1 MGDYIRT
8 FRWREGDSV
17 RKKKI
22 YAGNSQSVFLVAL
35 TGLVFLLLISGC
47 GSKTT
52 ETIPALEEPA
62 ASNNSYRQ
70 VTYGDIGTTN
80 VLLGTAVP
88 KEYGQAYEA
97 NVTVTKV
104 LVEPGDVVEKGDVL
118 AYADVDEARAS
129 LKAKQQELSHENTIY
144 ELNQKINQ
152 LQQDKLANQ
161 QKQQEAAAED
171 NSLEAATEDNT
182 QEAAAED
189 SSQEAALEN
198 GFQKNETENI
208 TSQIAVLR
216 ENGRY
221 DTKLHEYR
229 VQKLN
234 GEIAALDDLIADG
247 TLKANHSGEVVYT
260 KNLTVS
266 RNAGAGENVAIV
278 ADTED
283 LEIKLKDVTVQNYKY
298 KDVPEKYMLVAGE
311 SVPVTEREYSTEE
324 LVLAK
329 INSNYPNVVIGRPEG
344 VELKAG
350 ELYPIYY
357 EEKKAEHVLLVGT
370 DSLYQEDGETYVYVG
385 TGDDTR
391 EKRKVTVGAADDHNT
406 QIVDGLAEGEAVY
419 YETTERMPSD
429 YTEYTVERSDFQV
442 ENHGLKFGRAD
453 KNASSYLAAKEG
465 EIIKIA
471 VEKDAEVKKGDLL
484 YIIDT
489 GEGKAALTE
498 AANAIETENTTY
510 QKQQA
515 DYDAQL
521 AELQYATD
529 SASDYDRQIIT
540 LQKGIA
546 ESDHNNTLQQLQSAY
561 DTLSRG
567 NDGTGKLSIYADAD
581 GQVSK
586 ITAGEGDTVEAG
598 DEILKMRGEVSD
610 LLLVQMVSS
619 KSVTVYTDDI
629 PEVGEPV
636 SITSGNMTYTG
647 TCVGFAAGSNNL
659 DEGCLYTDEN
669 GAHYTF
675 RTTSGY
681 DAPAFYVRMD
691 DEIVDDM
698 GNGGSVDFPY
708 ISMEDVVVLPAG
720 MIYEEKDAMHPDKVS
735 YFVWK
740 VEEDHLV
747 KQYVLLDDTLTG
759 NGKVVLS
766 GIESGDVLARE

>member
-1 MGDYIRT
+1 M
-8 FRWREGDSV
+8 
-17 RKKKI
+17 RKKKS
-22 YAGNSQSVFLVAL
+22 YAGNAQSVIPVVL
-35 TGLVFLLLISGC
+35 TGLFFVMLIGGC
-47 GSKTT
+47 GSKKT
-52 ETIPALEEPA
+52 ETIPDLEEPA
-62 ASNNSYRQ
+62 ASNASYQQ
-70 VTYGDIGTTN
+70 VTYGNIGTTN

-97 NVTVTKV
+97 NVTVTKI
-104 LVEPGDVVEKGDVL
+104 LVEPGDTVEKGDVL
-118 AYADVDEARAS
+118 AYADVDEASAS
-129 LKAKQQELSHENTIY
+129 RKAKQQELSHENTVY

-161 QKQQEAAAED
+161 QKQQDTAENNIQDAAENNIQEED
-171 NSLEAATEDNT
+171 DMQESATENNT
-182 QEAAAED
+182 QETEAEAED
-189 SSQEAALEN
+189 
-198 GFQKNETENI
+198 I
-208 TSQIAVLR
+208 TSQIAVLQ
-216 ENGRY
+216 ENSRY

-234 GEIAALDDLIADG
+234 EEIAALDALIADG

-260 KNLTVS
+260 KSLTVN
-266 RNAGAGENVAIV
+266 RKAGAGENVAIV

-283 LEIKLKDVTVQNYKY
+283 LAIELKDVTVQNYKY
-298 KDVPEKYMLVAGE
+298 KDVSEKYMLQSGE
-311 SVPVTEREYSTEE
+311 RVPVTEREYSTDE

-329 INSNYPNVVIGRPEG
+329 INNNYPNVLIEKPEG

-350 ELYPIYY
+350 ELYPIYF
-357 EEKKAEHVLLVGT
+357 EEKKAEHVLLVGN
-370 DSLYQEDGETYVYVG
+370 DSLYQEDGETYVYVKA
-385 TGDDTR
+385 GDDTR
-391 EKRKVTVGAADDHNT
+391 EKRKVTAGAADDHNT
-406 QIVDGLAEGEAVY
+406 QITDGLAEGEAVY

-442 ENHGLKFGRAD
+442 ENHGLKLSRAD
-453 KNASSYLAAKEG
+453 KNARVYLAAKEG
-465 EIIKIA
+465 EIVKIA

-489 GEGKAALTE
+489 GEGKAAITE

-510 QKQQA
+510 QKQQT

-521 AELQYATD
+521 IELQNATD
-529 SASDYDRQIIT
+529 SVSDYDRQMIT
-540 LQKGIA
+540 LQKEVA
-546 ESDHNNTLQQLQSAY
+546 EADHSYTLQQLQAAY

-567 NDGTGKLSIYADAD
+567 NDGTGKLSVYADED

-586 ITAGEGDTVEAG
+586 ITAWEGDTVEAG
-598 DEILKMRGEVSD
+598 EEILKMKGETSD

-629 PEVGEPV
+629 AEVGEPV
-636 SITSGNMTYTG
+636 SITSGDTTYTG

-659 DEGCLYTDEN
+659 DEGCIYTDED
-669 GAHYTF
+669 GVHYTF
-675 RTTSGY
+675 QTTSGY

-691 DEIVDDM
+691 DEITDDM
-698 GNGGSVDFPY
+698 GKGGSVDFPY

-720 MIYEEKDAMHPDKVS
+720 MIYEEKDAMNPKKVS

-740 VEEDHLV
+740 VEEGHLV

-759 NGKVVLS
+759 NGKVVLT
-766 GIESGDVLARE
+766 GVEAGDVLARE

>member
-1 MGDYIRT
+1 M
-8 FRWREGDSV
+8 
-17 RKKKI
+17 RKKKS
-22 YAGNSQSVFLVAL
+22 YAGNAQSVIPVVL
-35 TGLVFLLLISGC
+35 TGLFFVMLIGGC
-47 GSKTT
+47 GSKKT
-52 ETIPALEEPA
+52 ETIPDLEEPA
-62 ASNNSYRQ
+62 ASNASYQQ

-97 NVTVTKV
+97 NVMVTKI
-104 LVEPGDVVEKGDVL
+104 LVEPGDMVEKGDVL
-118 AYADVDEARAS
+118 AYADVDEASAS
-129 LKAKQQELSHENTIY
+129 REAKQQELSHENTVY

-152 LQQDKLANQ
+152 LQQNKLANQ
-161 QKQQEAAAED
+161 QEAAVVD
-171 NSLEAATEDNT
+171 DT
-182 QEAAAED
+182 QEAITEE
-189 SSQEAALEN
+189 SPQET
-198 GFQKNETENI
+198 GTENI
-208 TSQIAVLR
+208 TSQIAVLQ
-216 ENGRY
+216 ENSRY

-234 GEIAALDDLIADG
+234 EEIAALDDLIADG

-260 KNLTVS
+260 KSLTVS
-266 RNAGAGENVAIV
+266 RNAGTGENVVVV

-298 KDVPEKYMLVAGE
+298 KDVLEKYMLQSGE
-311 SVPVTEREYSTEE
+311 RVPVTEREYSTDE

-329 INSNYPNVVIGRPEG
+329 INNNYPNVLIEKPEG

-350 ELYPIYY
+350 ELYPIYF
-357 EEKKAEHVLLVGT
+357 EEKRAEHVLLVGNN
-370 DSLYQEDGETYVYVG
+370 SLYQEDGENYVYVG

-391 EKRKVTVGAADDHNT
+391 EKRKVTTGVSDDHNT
-406 QIVDGLAEGEAVY
+406 QIVEGLEEGEAVY
-419 YETTERMPSD
+419 YETMERMPSD
-429 YTEYTVERSDFQV
+429 YTEYMVERSDFQV
-442 ENHGLKFGRAD
+442 ENHGLKYGRAD
-453 KNASSYLAAKEG
+453 KNARVYLAAKEG
-465 EIIKIA
+465 EIVKIA

-489 GEGKAALTE
+489 GEGKAAITE

-521 AELQYATD
+521 IELQNATD
-529 SASDYDRQIIT
+529 SVSDYDRQIIT
-540 LQKGIA
+540 LQKEVA
-546 ESDHNNTLQQLQSAY
+546 EADHSYTLQQLQAAY

-567 NDGTGKLSIYADAD
+567 NDGTGKLSVYADED

-586 ITAGEGDTVEAG
+586 ITVWEGDTVEAG
-598 DEILKMRGEVSD
+598 DEILKMKGEASD

-629 PEVGEPV
+629 AEEGEPV
-636 SITSGNMTYTG
+636 SITSGDTTYTG

-659 DEGCLYTDEN
+659 DEGCLYIDEN

-675 RTTSGY
+675 QTTSGY
-681 DAPAFYVRMD
+681 DTPAFYVRMN

-698 GNGGSVDFPY
+698 GNGESVDFPY
-708 ISMEDVVVLPAG
+708 ISMEDVIVLPAG

-740 VEEDHLV
+740 MEGDHLV

-759 NGKVVLS
+759 NGKVVLF

>member
-1 MGDYIRT
+1 M
-8 FRWREGDSV
+8 
-17 RKKKI
+17 RKKKS
-22 YAGNSQSVFLVAL
+22 YAGNAQSVIPVVL
-35 TGLVFLLLISGC
+35 TGLFFVMLIGGC
-47 GSKTT
+47 GSKKT
-52 ETIPALEEPA
+52 ETIPDLEEPA
-62 ASNNSYRQ
+62 ASNASYQQ
-70 VTYGDIGTTN
+70 VTYGNIGTTN

-97 NVTVTKV
+97 NVTVTKI
-104 LVEPGDVVEKGDVL
+104 LVEPGDTVEKGDVL
-118 AYADVDEARAS
+118 AYADVDEASAS
-129 LKAKQQELSHENTIY
+129 RKAKQQELSHENTVY

-152 LQQDKLANQ
+152 LQQNKLANQ
-161 QKQQEAAAED
+161 QEAAVVD
-171 NSLEAATEDNT
+171 DT
-182 QEAAAED
+182 QEAITEE
-189 SSQEAALEN
+189 SPQET
-198 GFQKNETENI
+198 GTENI
-208 TSQIAVLR
+208 TSQIAVLQ

-234 GEIAALDDLIADG
+234 EEIAALDDLIADG

-260 KNLTVS
+260 KSLTVS
-266 RNAGAGENVAIV
+266 RNAGTGENVVVV

-283 LEIKLKDVTVQNYKY
+283 LAIELKDVTVQNYKY
-298 KDVPEKYMLVAGE
+298 KDVLEKYMLQSGE
-311 SVPVTEREYSTEE
+311 RVPVTEREYSTDE

-329 INSNYPNVVIGRPEG
+329 INNNYPNVLIEKPEG

-350 ELYPIYY
+350 ELYPIYF
-357 EEKKAEHVLLVGT
+357 EEKRAEHVLLVGN
-370 DSLYQEDGETYVYVG
+370 DSLYQEDGETYVYVKA
-385 TGDDTR
+385 GDDTR
-391 EKRKVTVGAADDHNT
+391 EKRKVTTGVSDDHNT
-406 QIVDGLAEGEAVY
+406 QIVEGLEEGEAVY
-419 YETTERMPSD
+419 YETMERMPSD
-429 YTEYTVERSDFQV
+429 YTEYMVERSDFQV
-442 ENHGLKFGRAD
+442 ENHGLKYGRAD
-453 KNASSYLAAKEG
+453 KNARVYLTEKEG
-465 EIIKIA
+465 EIVKIA

-489 GEGKAALTE
+489 GEGKAAITE

-510 QKQQA
+510 QKQQT

-521 AELQYATD
+521 IELQNATD
-529 SASDYDRQIIT
+529 SVSDYDRQMIT
-540 LQKGIA
+540 LQKEVA
-546 ESDHNNTLQQLQSAY
+546 EADHSYTLQQLQAAY

-567 NDGTGKLSIYADAD
+567 NDGTGKLSVYADED

-586 ITAGEGDTVEAG
+586 IIVWEGDTVEAG
-598 DEILKMRGEVSD
+598 DEILKMKGEASD

-629 PEVGEPV
+629 AEAGEPV
-636 SITSGNMTYTG
+636 SITSGDTTYTG

-659 DEGCLYTDEN
+659 DEGCLYIDEN

-675 RTTSGY
+675 QTTSGY
-681 DAPAFYVRMD
+681 DTPAFYVRMN

-698 GNGGSVDFPY
+698 GNGESVDFPY
-708 ISMEDVVVLPAG
+708 ISMEDVIVLPAG

-740 VEEDHLV
+740 IEGDHLV

-759 NGKVVLS
+759 NGKVVLF

>member
-1 MGDYIRT
+1 M
-8 FRWREGDSV
+8 
-17 RKKKI
+17 RKKKS
-22 YAGNSQSVFLVAL
+22 YAGNAQSVIPVVL
-35 TGLVFLLLISGC
+35 TGLFFVMLIGGC
-47 GSKTT
+47 GSKKT
-52 ETIPALEEPA
+52 ETIPDLEEPA
-62 ASNNSYRQ
+62 ASNASYQQ

-97 NVTVTKV
+97 NVTVTKI
-104 LVEPGDVVEKGDVL
+104 LVEPGDTVEKGDVL
-118 AYADVDEARAS
+118 AYADVDEASAS
-129 LKAKQQELSHENTIY
+129 RKAKQQELSHENTVY

-161 QKQQEAAAED
+161 QKQQDTAENNIQDAAENNIQEED
-171 NSLEAATEDNT
+171 NMQESATENNT
-182 QEAAAED
+182 QETEAEAED
-189 SSQEAALEN
+189 
-198 GFQKNETENI
+198 I
-208 TSQIAVLR
+208 TSQIAVLQ

-234 GEIAALDDLIADG
+234 EEIAALDDLIADG

-260 KNLTVS
+260 KSLTVS
-266 RNAGAGENVAIV
+266 RNAGTGENVVVV

-298 KDVPEKYMLVAGE
+298 KDVLEKYMLQSGE
-311 SVPVTEREYSTEE
+311 RVPVTEREYSTDE

-329 INSNYPNVVIGRPEG
+329 INNNYPNVLIEKPEG

-350 ELYPIYY
+350 ELYPIYF
-357 EEKKAEHVLLVGT
+357 EEKRAEHVLLVGNN
-370 DSLYQEDGETYVYVG
+370 SLYQEDGENYVYVG

-391 EKRKVTVGAADDHNT
+391 EKRKVTTGVSDDHNT
-406 QIVDGLAEGEAVY
+406 QIVEGLEEGEAVY
-419 YETTERMPSD
+419 YETMERMPSD

-442 ENHGLKFGRAD
+442 ENHGLKLSRAD
-453 KNASSYLAAKEG
+453 KNARVYLAAKEG
-465 EIIKIA
+465 EIVKIA

-484 YIIDT
+484 YTINT
-489 GEGKAALTE
+489 GEGKAAITE
-498 AANAIETENTTY
+498 AANAIETENTSY

-521 AELQYATD
+521 AELENGLD
-529 SASDYDRQIIT
+529 SASDYDRQMIT
-540 LQKGIA
+540 LQKEIA
-546 ESDHNNTLQQLQSAY
+546 EADHNQTLQQLQAAY

-567 NDGTGKLSIYADAD
+567 NDGTGKLSVYADAD
-581 GQVSK
+581 GQVLK
-586 ITAGEGDTVEAG
+586 ITVWEGDTVEAG
-598 DEILKMRGEVSD
+598 DEILKMKGEASD

-629 PEVGEPV
+629 AEAGEPV
-636 SITSGNMTYTG
+636 SITSGDTTYTG

-659 DEGCLYTDEN
+659 DEGCLYIDEN

-675 RTTSGY
+675 QTTSGY
-681 DAPAFYVRMD
+681 DTPAFYVRMN

-698 GNGGSVDFPY
+698 GNGESVDFPY
-708 ISMEDVVVLPAG
+708 ISMEDVIVLPAG

-740 VEEDHLV
+740 IEGDHLV

-759 NGKVVLS
+759 NGKVVLF

>member
-1 MGDYIRT
+1 M
-8 FRWREGDSV
+8 
-17 RKKKI
+17 RKKKS
-22 YAGNSQSVFLVAL
+22 YAGNAQSVIPVVL
-35 TGLVFLLLISGC
+35 TGLFFVMLIGGC
-47 GSKTT
+47 GSKKT
-52 ETIPALEEPA
+52 ETIPDLEEPA
-62 ASNNSYRQ
+62 ASNASYQQ

-88 KEYGQAYEA
+88 KEYGQAYKA
-97 NVTVTKV
+97 NVTVTKI
-104 LVEPGDVVEKGDVL
+104 LVEPGDMVEKGDVL
-118 AYADVDEARAS
+118 AYADVDEASAS
-129 LKAKQQELSHENTIY
+129 REAKQQELSHENTVY

-161 QKQQEAAAED
+161 QKQQDTAENNIQEED
-171 NSLEAATEDNT
+171 NMQESATENNT
-182 QEAAAED
+182 QETEAED
-189 SSQEAALEN
+189 
-198 GFQKNETENI
+198 I
-208 TSQIAVLR
+208 TSQIAVLQ
-216 ENGRY
+216 ENSRY

-234 GEIAALDDLIADG
+234 EEIAALDDLIADG

-260 KNLTVS
+260 KSLTVN
-266 RNAGAGENVAIV
+266 RNAGTGENVVVV

-298 KDVPEKYMLVAGE
+298 KDVPEKYMLQSGE
-311 SVPVTEREYSTEE
+311 RVPVTEREYSTDE

-329 INSNYPNVVIGRPEG
+329 INNDYPNVLIEKPEG
-344 VELKAG
+344 VELKTG
-350 ELYPIYY
+350 ELYPIYF
-357 EEKKAEHVLLVGT
+357 EEKKAEHVLLVGNN
-370 DSLYQEDGETYVYVG
+370 SLYQEDGENYVYVG

-391 EKRKVTVGAADDHNT
+391 EKRKVTIGVSDDHNT
-406 QIVDGLAEGEAVY
+406 QIVEGLEEGEAVY

-429 YTEYTVERSDFQV
+429 YTEYMVERSDFQV
-442 ENHGLKFGRAD
+442 ENHGLKYGRAD
-453 KNASSYLAAKEG
+453 KNARVYLTEKEG
-465 EIIKIA
+465 VLVEIA

-489 GEGKAALTE
+489 GEGKAAITE

-521 AELQYATD
+521 IELQNATD
-529 SASDYDRQIIT
+529 SVSDYDRQIIT
-540 LQKGIA
+540 LQKEVA
-546 ESDHNNTLQQLQSAY
+546 EADHSYTLQQLQAAY

-567 NDGTGKLSIYADAD
+567 NDGNGKLSVYADAD

-586 ITAGEGDTVEAG
+586 ITVWEGDTVEAG
-598 DEILKMRGEVSD
+598 DEILKMKGEASD

-629 PEVGEPV
+629 AEVGEPV
-636 SITSGNMTYTG
+636 SITSGDTTYTG

-659 DEGCLYTDEN
+659 DEGCLYIDEN

-675 RTTSGY
+675 QTTSGY
-681 DAPAFYVRMD
+681 DTPAFYVRMN

-698 GNGGSVDFPY
+698 GNGESVDFPY
-708 ISMEDVVVLPAG
+708 ISMEDVIVLPAG

-740 VEEDHLV
+740 IEGDHLV

-759 NGKVVLS
+759 NGKVVLF

>member
-1 MGDYIRT
+1 M
-8 FRWREGDSV
+8 
-17 RKKKI
+17 RKKKS
-22 YAGNSQSVFLVAL
+22 YAGNAQSVIPVVL
-35 TGLVFLLLISGC
+35 TGLFFVMLIGGC
-47 GSKTT
+47 GSKKT
-52 ETIPALEEPA
+52 ETIPDLKEPA
-62 ASNNSYRQ
+62 ASNASYQQ
-70 VTYGDIGTTN
+70 VTYGNIGTTN

-97 NVTVTKV
+97 NVTVTKI
-104 LVEPGDVVEKGDVL
+104 LVEPGDTVEKGDVL
-118 AYADVDEARAS
+118 AYADVDEASAS
-129 LKAKQQELSHENTIY
+129 REAKQQELSHENTVY

-161 QKQQEAAAED
+161 QKQQDTAENNIQEED
-171 NSLEAATEDNT
+171 DMQESATENNT
-182 QEAAAED
+182 QETEAEAED
-189 SSQEAALEN
+189 
-198 GFQKNETENI
+198 I
-208 TSQIAVLR
+208 TSQIAVLQ
-216 ENGRY
+216 ENSRY

-234 GEIAALDDLIADG
+234 EEIAALDALIADG

-260 KNLTVS
+260 KSLTVN
-266 RNAGAGENVAIV
+266 RKAGTGENVAIV

-283 LEIKLKDVTVQNYKY
+283 LAIELKDVTVQNYKY
-298 KDVPEKYMLVAGE
+298 KDVSEKYMLQSGE
-311 SVPVTEREYSTEE
+311 RVPVTEREYSTDE

-329 INSNYPNVVIGRPEG
+329 INNNYPNVLIEKPEG

-350 ELYPIYY
+350 ELYPIYF
-357 EEKKAEHVLLVGT
+357 EEKKAEHVLLVGN
-370 DSLYQEDGETYVYVG
+370 DSLYQEDGETYVYVKA
-385 TGDDTR
+385 GDDTR
-391 EKRKVTVGAADDHNT
+391 EKRKVTAGAADDHNT
-406 QIVDGLAEGEAVY
+406 QIVEGLEEGEAVY
-419 YETTERMPSD
+419 YETMERMPSD

-442 ENHGLKFGRAD
+442 ENHGLKLSRAD
-453 KNASSYLAAKEG
+453 KNARVYLAAKEG
-465 EIIKIA
+465 EIVKIA

-484 YIIDT
+484 YIINT
-489 GEGKAALTE
+489 GEGKAAITE

-510 QKQQA
+510 QKQQT

-521 AELQYATD
+521 IELQNATD
-529 SASDYDRQIIT
+529 SVSDYDRQMIT
-540 LQKGIA
+540 LQKEVA
-546 ESDHNNTLQQLQSAY
+546 EADHSYTLQQLQAAY

-567 NDGTGKLSIYADAD
+567 NDGTGKLSVYADED

-586 ITAGEGDTVEAG
+586 ITVWEGDTVEAG
-598 DEILKMRGEVSD
+598 DEILKMKGEASD

-629 PEVGEPV
+629 AEAGEPV
-636 SITSGNMTYTG
+636 SITSGDTTYTG

-659 DEGCLYTDEN
+659 DEGCLYIDEN

-675 RTTSGY
+675 QTTSGY
-681 DAPAFYVRMD
+681 DTPAFYVRMN

-698 GNGGSVDFPY
+698 GNGESVDFPY
-708 ISMEDVVVLPAG
+708 ISMEDVIVLPAG

-740 VEEDHLV
+740 IEGDHLV

-759 NGKVVLS
+759 NGKVVLF

>member
-1 MGDYIRT
+1 M
-8 FRWREGDSV
+8 
-17 RKKKI
+17 RKKKS
-22 YAGNSQSVFLVAL
+22 YAGNAQSVIPVVL
-35 TGLVFLLLISGC
+35 TGLFFVMLIGGC
-47 GSKTT
+47 GSKKT
-52 ETIPALEEPA
+52 ETIPDLEEPA
-62 ASNNSYRQ
+62 ASNASYQQ

-97 NVTVTKV
+97 NVTVTKI
-104 LVEPGDVVEKGDVL
+104 LVEPGDTVEKGDVL
-118 AYADVDEARAS
+118 AYADVDEASAS
-129 LKAKQQELSHENTIY
+129 RKAKQQELSHENTVY

-161 QKQQEAAAED
+161 QKQQDTAENNIQDAAENNIQEED
-171 NSLEAATEDNT
+171 DMQESATENNT
-182 QEAAAED
+182 QETEAEAED
-189 SSQEAALEN
+189 
-198 GFQKNETENI
+198 I
-208 TSQIAVLR
+208 TSQIAVLQ
-216 ENGRY
+216 ENSRY

-234 GEIAALDDLIADG
+234 EEIAALDALIADG

-260 KNLTVS
+260 KSLTVN
-266 RNAGAGENVAIV
+266 RKAGVGENVAIV

-283 LEIKLKDVTVQNYKY
+283 LAIELKDVTVQNYKY
-298 KDVPEKYMLVAGE
+298 KDVSEKYMLQSGE
-311 SVPVTEREYSTEE
+311 RVPVTEREYSTDE

-329 INSNYPNVVIGRPEG
+329 INNNYPNVLIEKPEG

-350 ELYPIYY
+350 ELYPIYF
-357 EEKKAEHVLLVGT
+357 EEKRAEHVLLVGNN
-370 DSLYQEDGETYVYVG
+370 SLYQEDGENYVYVG

-391 EKRKVTVGAADDHNT
+391 EKRKVTTGVSDDHNT
-406 QIVDGLAEGEAVY
+406 QIVEGLEEGEAVY
-419 YETTERMPSD
+419 YETMERMPSD
-429 YTEYTVERSDFQV
+429 YTEYMVERSDFQV
-442 ENHGLKFGRAD
+442 ENHGLKYGRAD
-453 KNASSYLAAKEG
+453 KNARVYLTEKEG
-465 EIIKIA
+465 VLVEIA

-489 GEGKAALTE
+489 GEGKAAITE

-521 AELQYATD
+521 AELENGLD
-529 SASDYDRQIIT
+529 SASDYDRQMIT
-540 LQKGIA
+540 LQKEIA
-546 ESDHNNTLQQLQSAY
+546 EADHNQTLQQLQAAY

-567 NDGTGKLSIYADAD
+567 NDGTGKLSVYADAD

-586 ITAGEGDTVEAG
+586 ITAWEGDTVEAG
-598 DEILKMRGEVSD
+598 DEILKMKGEASD

-629 PEVGEPV
+629 AEAGEPV
-636 SITSGNMTYTG
+636 SITSGDTTYTG

-659 DEGCLYTDEN
+659 DEGCLYIDEN

-675 RTTSGY
+675 QTTSGY
-681 DAPAFYVRMD
+681 DTPAFYVRMN

-698 GNGGSVDFPY
+698 GNGESVDFPY
-708 ISMEDVVVLPAG
+708 ISMEDVIVLPAG

-740 VEEDHLV
+740 IEGDHLV

-759 NGKVVLS
+759 NGKVVLF

>member
-1 MGDYIRT
+1 M
-8 FRWREGDSV
+8 
-17 RKKKI
+17 RKKKS
-22 YAGNSQSVFLVAL
+22 YAGNAQSVIPVVL
-35 TGLVFLLLISGC
+35 TGLFFVMLIGGC
-47 GSKTT
+47 GSKKT
-52 ETIPALEEPA
+52 ETIPDLEEPA
-62 ASNNSYRQ
+62 ASNASYQQ
-70 VTYGDIGTTN
+70 VTYGNIGTTN

-97 NVTVTKV
+97 NVTVTKI
-104 LVEPGDVVEKGDVL
+104 LVEPGDTVEKGDVL
-118 AYADVDEARAS
+118 AYADVDEASAS
-129 LKAKQQELSHENTIY
+129 RKAKQQELSHENTVY

-161 QKQQEAAAED
+161 QKQQDTAENNIQDAAENNIQEED
-171 NSLEAATEDNT
+171 NMQESATENNT
-182 QEAAAED
+182 QETEAEAED
-189 SSQEAALEN
+189 
-198 GFQKNETENI
+198 I
-208 TSQIAVLR
+208 TSQIAVLQ
-216 ENGRY
+216 ENSRY
-221 DTKLHEYR
+221 DTNLHEYR

-234 GEIAALDDLIADG
+234 EEIAALDALIADG

-260 KNLTVS
+260 KSLTVS
-266 RNAGAGENVAIV
+266 RNAGTGENVVVV

-283 LEIKLKDVTVQNYKY
+283 LAIELKDVTVQNYKY
-298 KDVPEKYMLVAGE
+298 KDVLEKYMLQSGE
-311 SVPVTEREYSTEE
+311 RVPVTEREYSTDE

-329 INSNYPNVVIGRPEG
+329 INNNYPNVLIEKPEG

-350 ELYPIYY
+350 ELYPIYF
-357 EEKKAEHVLLVGT
+357 EEKKAEHVLLVGN
-370 DSLYQEDGETYVYVG
+370 DSLYQEDGETYVYVKA
-385 TGDDTR
+385 GDDTR
-391 EKRKVTVGAADDHNT
+391 EKRKVTAGAADDHNT
-406 QIVDGLAEGEAVY
+406 QITDGLAEGEAVY

-442 ENHGLKFGRAD
+442 ENHGLKYGRAD
-453 KNASSYLAAKEG
+453 KNARVYLAAKEG
-465 EIIKIA
+465 EIVKIA

-484 YIIDT
+484 YIINT
-489 GEGKAALTE
+489 GEGKAAITE

-510 QKQQA
+510 QKQQT

-521 AELQYATD
+521 IELQNATD
-529 SASDYDRQIIT
+529 SVSDYDRQMIT
-540 LQKGIA
+540 LQKEVA
-546 ESDHNNTLQQLQSAY
+546 EADHSYTLQQLQAAY

-567 NDGTGKLSIYADAD
+567 NDGTGKLSVYADED

-586 ITAGEGDTVEAG
+586 ITVWEGDTVEAG
-598 DEILKMRGEVSD
+598 DEILKMKGEASD

-629 PEVGEPV
+629 AEAGEPV
-636 SITSGNMTYTG
+636 SITSGDTTYTG

-659 DEGCLYTDEN
+659 DEGCLYIDEN

-675 RTTSGY
+675 QTTSGY
-681 DAPAFYVRMD
+681 DTPAFYVRMN

-698 GNGGSVDFPY
+698 GNGESVDFPY
-708 ISMEDVVVLPAG
+708 ISMEDVIVLPAG

-740 VEEDHLV
+740 IEGDHLV

-759 NGKVVLS
+759 NGKVVLF

>member
-1 MGDYIRT
+1 
-8 FRWREGDSV
+8 V
-17 RKKKI
+17 RKKKS
-22 YAGNSQSVFLVAL
+22 YAGNAQSVIPVVL
-35 TGLVFLLLISGC
+35 TGLFFVMLIGGC
-47 GSKTT
+47 GSKKT
-52 ETIPALEEPA
+52 ETIPDLEEPA
-62 ASNNSYRQ
+62 ASNASYQQ
-70 VTYGDIGTTN
+70 VTYGNIGTTN

-97 NVTVTKV
+97 NVTVTKI
-104 LVEPGDVVEKGDVL
+104 LVEPGDTVEKGDVL
-118 AYADVDEARAS
+118 AYADVDEASAS
-129 LKAKQQELSHENTIY
+129 RKAKQQELSHENTVY

-161 QKQQEAAAED
+161 QKQQDTAENNIQDAAENNIQEED
-171 NSLEAATEDNT
+171 DMQESATENNT
-182 QEAAAED
+182 QETEAEAED
-189 SSQEAALEN
+189 
-198 GFQKNETENI
+198 I
-208 TSQIAVLR
+208 TSQIAVLQ
-216 ENGRY
+216 ENSRY

-234 GEIAALDDLIADG
+234 EEIAALDALIADG

-260 KNLTVS
+260 KSLTVN
-266 RNAGAGENVAIV
+266 RKAGAGENVAIV

-283 LEIKLKDVTVQNYKY
+283 LAIELKDVTVQNYKY
-298 KDVPEKYMLVAGE
+298 KDVSEKYMLQSGE
-311 SVPVTEREYSTEE
+311 RVPVTEREYSTDE

-329 INSNYPNVVIGRPEG
+329 INNNYPNVLIEKPEG

-350 ELYPIYY
+350 ELYPIYF
-357 EEKKAEHVLLVGT
+357 EEKKAEHVLLVGN
-370 DSLYQEDGETYVYVG
+370 DSLYQEDGETYVYVKA
-385 TGDDTR
+385 GDDTR
-391 EKRKVTVGAADDHNT
+391 EKRKVTAGAADDHNT
-406 QIVDGLAEGEAVY
+406 QITDGLAEGEAVY

-429 YTEYTVERSDFQV
+429 YTEYMVERSDFQV
-442 ENHGLKFGRAD
+442 ENHGLKYGRAD
-453 KNASSYLAAKEG
+453 KNARVYLTEKEG
-465 EIIKIA
+465 EIVKIA

-489 GEGKAALTE
+489 GEGKAAITE

-521 AELQYATD
+521 IELQNATD
-529 SASDYDRQIIT
+529 SVSDYDRQIIT
-540 LQKGIA
+540 LQKEVA
-546 ESDHNNTLQQLQSAY
+546 EADHSYTLQQLQAAY

-567 NDGTGKLSIYADAD
+567 NDGTGKLSVYADED

-586 ITAGEGDTVEAG
+586 ITVWEGDTVEAG
-598 DEILKMRGEVSD
+598 DEILKMKGEASD

-629 PEVGEPV
+629 AEAGEPV
-636 SITSGNMTYTG
+636 SITSGDTTYTG

-659 DEGCLYTDEN
+659 DEGCIYTDED
-669 GAHYTF
+669 GVHYTF
-675 RTTSGY
+675 QTTSGY

-691 DEIVDDM
+691 DEITDDM
-698 GNGGSVDFPY
+698 GKGGSVDFPY

-720 MIYEEKDAMHPDKVS
+720 MIYEEKDAMNPKKVS

-740 VEEDHLV
+740 VEEGHLV

-759 NGKVVLS
+759 NGKVVLT
-766 GIESGDVLARE
+766 GVEAGDVLARE

>member
-1 MGDYIRT
+1 M
-8 FRWREGDSV
+8 
-17 RKKKI
+17 RKKKS
-22 YAGNSQSVFLVAL
+22 YAGNAQSVIPVVL
-35 TGLVFLLLISGC
+35 TGLFFVMLIGGC
-47 GSKTT
+47 GSKKT
-52 ETIPALEEPA
+52 ETIPDLEEPA
-62 ASNNSYRQ
+62 ASNASYQQ
-70 VTYGDIGTTN
+70 VTYGNIGTTN

-97 NVTVTKV
+97 NVTVTKI
-104 LVEPGDVVEKGDVL
+104 LVEPGDTVEKGDVL
-118 AYADVDEARAS
+118 AYADVDEASAS
-129 LKAKQQELSHENTIY
+129 RKAKQQELSHENTVY

-161 QKQQEAAAED
+161 QKQQDTAENNIQDAAENNIQEED
-171 NSLEAATEDNT
+171 DMQESATENNT
-182 QEAAAED
+182 QETEAEAED
-189 SSQEAALEN
+189 
-198 GFQKNETENI
+198 I
-208 TSQIAVLR
+208 TSQIAVLQ
-216 ENGRY
+216 ENSRY

-234 GEIAALDDLIADG
+234 EEIAALDALIADG

-260 KNLTVS
+260 KSLTVS
-266 RNAGAGENVAIV
+266 RNAGTGENVVVV

-298 KDVPEKYMLVAGE
+298 KDVSEKYMLQSGE
-311 SVPVTEREYSTEE
+311 RVPVTEREYSTDE

-329 INSNYPNVVIGRPEG
+329 INNNYPNVLIEKPEG

-350 ELYPIYY
+350 ELYPIYF
-357 EEKKAEHVLLVGT
+357 EEKKAEHVLLVGN
-370 DSLYQEDGETYVYVG
+370 DSLYQEDGETYVYVKA
-385 TGDDTR
+385 GDDTR
-391 EKRKVTVGAADDHNT
+391 EKRKVTAGAADDHNT
-406 QIVDGLAEGEAVY
+406 QITDGLAEGEAVY

-442 ENHGLKFGRAD
+442 ENHGLKLSRAD
-453 KNASSYLAAKEG
+453 KNARVYLAAKEG
-465 EIIKIA
+465 EIVKIA

-484 YIIDT
+484 YIINT
-489 GEGKAALTE
+489 GEGKAAITE
-498 AANAIETENTTY
+498 VANAIETENTTY

-521 AELQYATD
+521 IELQNATD
-529 SASDYDRQIIT
+529 SVSDYDRQIIT
-540 LQKGIA
+540 LQKEVA
-546 ESDHNNTLQQLQSAY
+546 EADHSYTLQQLQAAY

-567 NDGTGKLSIYADAD
+567 NDGTGKLSVYADED

-586 ITAGEGDTVEAG
+586 ITVWEGDTVEAG
-598 DEILKMRGEVSD
+598 DEILKMKGEASD

-629 PEVGEPV
+629 AEAGEPV
-636 SITSGNMTYTG
+636 SITSGDTTYTG

-659 DEGCLYTDEN
+659 DEGCLYIDEN

-675 RTTSGY
+675 QTTSGY
-681 DAPAFYVRMD
+681 DTPAFYVRMN

-698 GNGGSVDFPY
+698 GNGESVDFPY
-708 ISMEDVVVLPAG
+708 ISMEDVIVLPAG

-740 VEEDHLV
+740 IEGDHLV

-759 NGKVVLS
+759 NGKVVLF

>member
-1 MGDYIRT
+1 M
-8 FRWREGDSV
+8 S
-17 RKKKI
+17 KKKS
-22 YAGNSQSVFLVAL
+22 YAGNAQSVIPVVLA
-35 TGLVFLLLISGC
+35 GLFSVILIGGC
-47 GSKTT
+47 GSKKT
-52 ETIPALEEPA
+52 ETIPGLEEPA
-62 ASNNSYRQ
+62 ASNASYQQ

-97 NVTVTKV
+97 NVTVTKI
-104 LVEPGDVVEKGDVL
+104 LVEPGDTVEKGDVL
-118 AYADVDEARAS
+118 AYADVDEASAS
-129 LKAKQQELSHENTIY
+129 RKAKQQELSHENNVY

-152 LQQDKLANQ
+152 LQQEKLANQ
-161 QKQQEAAAED
+161 QEQQNTAAED
-171 NSLEAATEDNT
+171 NMQESATEDDT
-182 QEAAAED
+182 QEAITEE
-189 SSQEAALEN
+189 SPQ
-198 GFQKNETENI
+198 ETENI
-208 TSQIAVLR
+208 TSQIAVLQ
-216 ENGRY
+216 ENSRY

-234 GEIAALDDLIADG
+234 EEIAALDDLIADG

-260 KNLTVS
+260 KSLTVS
-266 RNAGAGENVAIV
+266 RNAGTGENVVVV

-298 KDVPEKYMLVAGE
+298 KDVPEKYMLQSGE
-311 SVPVTEREYSTEE
+311 RVPVVEREYSTDE

-329 INSNYPNVVIGRPEG
+329 INNDYPNVLIEKPEG

-350 ELYPIYY
+350 ELYPIYF
-357 EEKKAEHVLLVGT
+357 EEKKAEHVLLVGNN
-370 DSLYQEDGETYVYVG
+370 SLYQEDGENYVYVG

-391 EKRKVTVGAADDHNT
+391 EKRKVTTGVSDDHNT
-406 QIVDGLAEGEAVY
+406 QIVEGLEEGEAVY
-419 YETTERMPSD
+419 YETMERMPSD

-442 ENHGLKFGRAD
+442 ENHGLKYSRAD
-453 KNASSYLAAKEG
+453 KNARVYLTEKEG
-465 EIIKIA
+465 EIVKIA

-489 GEGKAALTE
+489 GEGKAAITE

-521 AELQYATD
+521 AELENGLD
-529 SASDYDRQIIT
+529 SASEYDRQMIT
-540 LQKGIA
+540 LQKEIA
-546 ESDHNNTLQQLQSAY
+546 EADHNQTLQQLQATY
-561 DTLSRG
+561 DSLSRG
-567 NDGTGKLSIYADAD
+567 NDGTGKVSVYADAD

-586 ITAGEGDTVEAG
+586 ITAWEGDTVEAG
-598 DEILKMRGEVSD
+598 AEILKMKGETSE

-629 PEVGEPV
+629 AEVGEPV
-636 SITSGNMTYTG
+636 SITSGDTTYTG

-659 DEGCLYTDEN
+659 DEGCIYTDED

-675 RTTSGY
+675 QTTSGY
-681 DAPAFYVRMD
+681 DAPAFYVRMK
-691 DEIVDDM
+691 DEITDDM
-698 GNGGSVDFPY
+698 GKGESVDFPY
-708 ISMEDVVVLPAG
+708 ISMEDVIVLPAG

-740 VEEDHLV
+740 IEGDHLV
-747 KQYVLLDDTLTG
+747 KQYVSLDDTLTG
-759 NGKVVLS
+759 NGKVVLT
-766 GIESGDVLARE
+766 GVEAGDVLARE

>member
-1 MGDYIRT
+1 M
-8 FRWREGDSV
+8 
-17 RKKKI
+17 RKKKS
-22 YAGNSQSVFLVAL
+22 YAGNAQSVIPVVL
-35 TGLVFLLLISGC
+35 TGLFFVMLIGGC
-47 GSKTT
+47 GSKKK
-52 ETIPALEEPA
+52 ETIPDLEEPA
-62 ASNNSYRQ
+62 ASNASYQQ
-70 VTYGDIGTTN
+70 VTYGNIGTTN

-97 NVTVTKV
+97 NVTVTKI
-104 LVEPGDVVEKGDVL
+104 LVEPGDTVEKGDVL
-118 AYADVDEARAS
+118 AYADVDEASAS
-129 LKAKQQELSHENTIY
+129 RKAKQQELSHENTVY

-161 QKQQEAAAED
+161 QKQQDTAENNIQDAAENNIQEED
-171 NSLEAATEDNT
+171 DMQKSATENNT
-182 QEAAAED
+182 QETEAEAED
-189 SSQEAALEN
+189 
-198 GFQKNETENI
+198 I
-208 TSQIAVLR
+208 TSQIAVLQ
-216 ENGRY
+216 ENSRY

-234 GEIAALDDLIADG
+234 EEIAALDALIADG

-260 KNLTVS
+260 KSLTVN
-266 RNAGAGENVAIV
+266 RKAGAGENVAIV

-283 LEIKLKDVTVQNYKY
+283 LAIELKDVTVQNYKY
-298 KDVPEKYMLVAGE
+298 KDVSEKYMLQSGE
-311 SVPVTEREYSTEE
+311 RVPVTEREYSTDE

-329 INSNYPNVVIGRPEG
+329 INNNYPNVLIEKPEG

-350 ELYPIYY
+350 ELYPIYF
-357 EEKKAEHVLLVGT
+357 EEKRAEHVLLVGNN
-370 DSLYQEDGETYVYVG
+370 SLYQEDGENYVYVG

-391 EKRKVTVGAADDHNT
+391 EKRKVTTGVSDDHNT
-406 QIVDGLAEGEAVY
+406 QIVEGLEEGEAVY
-419 YETTERMPSD
+419 YETMERMPSD
-429 YTEYTVERSDFQV
+429 YTEYMVERSDFQV
-442 ENHGLKFGRAD
+442 ENHGLKYGRAD
-453 KNASSYLAAKEG
+453 KNARVYLAAKEG
-465 EIIKIA
+465 EIVKIA

-489 GEGKAALTE
+489 GEGKAAITE

-521 AELQYATD
+521 IELQNATD
-529 SASDYDRQIIT
+529 SVSDYDRQIIT
-540 LQKGIA
+540 LQKEVA
-546 ESDHNNTLQQLQSAY
+546 EADHSYTLQQLQAAY

-567 NDGTGKLSIYADAD
+567 NDGTGKLSVYADED

-586 ITAGEGDTVEAG
+586 ITVWEGDTVEAG
-598 DEILKMRGEVSD
+598 DEILKMKGEASD

-629 PEVGEPV
+629 AEAGEPV
-636 SITSGNMTYTG
+636 SITSGDTTYTG

-659 DEGCLYTDEN
+659 DEGCLYIDEN

-675 RTTSGY
+675 QTTSGY
-681 DAPAFYVRMD
+681 DTPAFYVRMN

-698 GNGGSVDFPY
+698 GNGESVDFPY
-708 ISMEDVVVLPAG
+708 ISMEDVIVLPAG

-740 VEEDHLV
+740 MEGDHLV

-759 NGKVVLS
+759 NGKVVLF

>member
-1 MGDYIRT
+1 M
-8 FRWREGDSV
+8 
-17 RKKKI
+17 RKKKS
-22 YAGNSQSVFLVAL
+22 YAGNAQSVIPVVL
-35 TGLVFLLLISGC
+35 TGLFFVMLIGGC
-47 GSKTT
+47 GSKKT
-52 ETIPALEEPA
+52 ETIPDLEEPA
-62 ASNNSYRQ
+62 ASNASYQQ
-70 VTYGDIGTTN
+70 VTYGDIGTTS

-97 NVTVTKV
+97 NVMVTKI
-104 LVEPGDVVEKGDVL
+104 LVEPGDMVEKGDVL
-118 AYADVDEARAS
+118 AYADVDEASAS
-129 LKAKQQELSHENTIY
+129 REAKQQELSHENTVY

-152 LQQDKLANQ
+152 LQQNKLANQ
-161 QKQQEAAAED
+161 QEAAVVD
-171 NSLEAATEDNT
+171 DT
-182 QEAAAED
+182 QEAITEE
-189 SSQEAALEN
+189 SPQET
-198 GFQKNETENI
+198 GTENI
-208 TSQIAVLR
+208 TSQIAVLQ

-234 GEIAALDDLIADG
+234 EEIAALDDLIADG

-260 KNLTVS
+260 KSLTVS
-266 RNAGAGENVAIV
+266 RNAGTGENVVVV

-298 KDVPEKYMLVAGE
+298 KDVLEKYMLQSGE
-311 SVPVTEREYSTEE
+311 RVPVTEREYSTDE

-329 INSNYPNVVIGRPEG
+329 INNNYPNVLIEKPEG

-350 ELYPIYY
+350 ELYPIYF
-357 EEKKAEHVLLVGT
+357 EEKRAEHVLLVGNN
-370 DSLYQEDGETYVYVG
+370 SLYQEDGENYVYVG

-391 EKRKVTVGAADDHNT
+391 EKRKVTTGVSDDHNT
-406 QIVDGLAEGEAVY
+406 QIVEGLEEGEAVY
-419 YETTERMPSD
+419 YETMERMPSD
-429 YTEYTVERSDFQV
+429 YTEYMVERSDFQV
-442 ENHGLKFGRAD
+442 ENHGLKYGRAD
-453 KNASSYLAAKEG
+453 KNARVYLTEKEG
-465 EIIKIA
+465 VLVEIA

-489 GEGKAALTE
+489 GEGKAAITE

-521 AELQYATD
+521 IELQNATD
-529 SASDYDRQIIT
+529 SVSDYDRQIIT
-540 LQKGIA
+540 LQKEVA
-546 ESDHNNTLQQLQSAY
+546 EADHSYTLQQLQAAY

-567 NDGTGKLSIYADAD
+567 NDGTGKLSVYADED

-586 ITAGEGDTVEAG
+586 ITVWEGDTVEAG
-598 DEILKMRGEVSD
+598 DEILKMKGEASD

-629 PEVGEPV
+629 AEAGEPV
-636 SITSGNMTYTG
+636 SITSGDTTYTG

-659 DEGCLYTDEN
+659 DEGCIYTDED
-669 GAHYTF
+669 GVHYTF
-675 RTTSGY
+675 QTTSGY

-691 DEIVDDM
+691 DEITDDM
-698 GNGGSVDFPY
+698 GKGGSVDFPY

-720 MIYEEKDAMHPDKVS
+720 MIYEEKDAMNPKKVS

-740 VEEDHLV
+740 VEEGHLV

-759 NGKVVLS
+759 NGKVVLT
-766 GIESGDVLARE
+766 GVEAGDVLARE

>member
-1 MGDYIRT
+1 M
-8 FRWREGDSV
+8 
-17 RKKKI
+17 RKKKS
-22 YAGNSQSVFLVAL
+22 YAGKSQSMFLVVL
-35 TGLVFLLLISGC
+35 TGLLFAMLIGGC
-47 GSKTT
+47 GSKQK
-52 ETIPALEEPA
+52 ETIPELEEPA
-62 ASNNSYRQ
+62 ASNASYRQ
-70 VTYGDIGTTN
+70 VTYGNIGTTN

-97 NVTVTKV
+97 NVTVTKI
-104 LVEPGDVVEKGDVL
+104 LVEPGDTVEKGDVL
-118 AYADVDEARAS
+118 AYADVDEASAS
-129 LKAKQQELSHENTIY
+129 RKAKQQELSHENTVY

-161 QKQQEAAAED
+161 QKQQDTAENNIQDAAENNIQEED
-171 NSLEAATEDNT
+171 DMQESATENNT
-182 QEAAAED
+182 QETEAEAED
-189 SSQEAALEN
+189 
-198 GFQKNETENI
+198 I
-208 TSQIAVLR
+208 TSQIAVLQ
-216 ENGRY
+216 ENSRY

-234 GEIAALDDLIADG
+234 EEIAALDALIADG

-260 KNLTVS
+260 KSLTVN
-266 RNAGAGENVAIV
+266 RKAGAGENVAIV

-283 LEIKLKDVTVQNYKY
+283 LAIELKDVTVQNYKY
-298 KDVPEKYMLVAGE
+298 KDVLEKYMLQSGE
-311 SVPVTEREYSTEE
+311 RVPVTEREYSTDE

-329 INSNYPNVVIGRPEG
+329 INNNYPNVLIEKPEC

-350 ELYPIYY
+350 ELYPIYF
-357 EEKKAEHVLLVGT
+357 EEKRAEHVLLVGNN
-370 DSLYQEDGETYVYVG
+370 SLYQEDGENYVYVG

-391 EKRKVTVGAADDHNT
+391 EKRKVTTGVSDDHNT
-406 QIVDGLAEGEAVY
+406 QIVEGLAEGEAVY

-442 ENHGLKFGRAD
+442 ENHGLKLSRAD
-453 KNASSYLAAKEG
+453 KNARVYLAAKEG
-465 EIIKIA
+465 EIVKIA

-484 YIIDT
+484 YIINT
-489 GEGKAALTE
+489 GEGKAAITE

-510 QKQQA
+510 QKQQT

-521 AELQYATD
+521 IELQNATD
-529 SASDYDRQIIT
+529 SVSDYDRQMIT
-540 LQKGIA
+540 LQKEVA
-546 ESDHNNTLQQLQSAY
+546 EADHSYTLQQLQAAY

-567 NDGTGKLSIYADAD
+567 NDGTGKLSVYADED

-586 ITAGEGDTVEAG
+586 ITVWEGDTVEAG
-598 DEILKMRGEVSD
+598 DEILKMKGEASD

-629 PEVGEPV
+629 AEAGEPV
-636 SITSGNMTYTG
+636 SITSGDTTYTG

-659 DEGCLYTDEN
+659 DEGCLYIDEN

-675 RTTSGY
+675 QTTSGY
-681 DAPAFYVRMD
+681 DTPAFYVRMN

-698 GNGGSVDFPY
+698 RNGESVDFPY
-708 ISMEDVVVLPAG
+708 ISMEDVIVLPAG

-740 VEEDHLV
+740 IEGDHLV

-759 NGKVVLS
+759 NGKVVLF

>member
-1 MGDYIRT
+1 M
-8 FRWREGDSV
+8 
-17 RKKKI
+17 RKKKS
-22 YAGNSQSVFLVAL
+22 YAGNAQSVIPVVL
-35 TGLVFLLLISGC
+35 TGLFFVMLIGGC
-47 GSKTT
+47 GSKKT
-52 ETIPALEEPA
+52 ETIPDLEEPA
-62 ASNNSYRQ
+62 ASNASYQQ
-70 VTYGDIGTTN
+70 VTYGNIGTTN

-97 NVTVTKV
+97 NVTVTKI
-104 LVEPGDVVEKGDVL
+104 LVEPGDTVEKGDVL
-118 AYADVDEARAS
+118 AYADVDEASAS
-129 LKAKQQELSHENTIY
+129 RKAKQQELSHENTVY

-161 QKQQEAAAED
+161 QKQQDTAENNIQDAAENNIQEED
-171 NSLEAATEDNT
+171 DMQESATENNT
-182 QEAAAED
+182 QETEAEAED
-189 SSQEAALEN
+189 
-198 GFQKNETENI
+198 I
-208 TSQIAVLR
+208 TSQIAVLQ
-216 ENGRY
+216 ENSRY

-234 GEIAALDDLIADG
+234 EEIAALDALIADG

-260 KNLTVS
+260 KSLTVN
-266 RNAGAGENVAIV
+266 RKAGAGENVAIV

-283 LEIKLKDVTVQNYKY
+283 LAIELKDVTVQNYKY
-298 KDVPEKYMLVAGE
+298 KDVSEKYMLQSGE
-311 SVPVTEREYSTEE
+311 RVPVTEREYSTDE

-329 INSNYPNVVIGRPEG
+329 INNNYPNVLIEKPEG

-350 ELYPIYY
+350 ELYPIYF
-357 EEKKAEHVLLVGT
+357 EEKKAEHVLLVGN
-370 DSLYQEDGETYVYVG
+370 DSLYQEDGETYVYVKA
-385 TGDDTR
+385 GDDTR
-391 EKRKVTVGAADDHNT
+391 EKRKVTAGAADDHNT
-406 QIVDGLAEGEAVY
+406 QITDGLAEGEAVY

-442 ENHGLKFGRAD
+442 ENHGLKYGRAD
-453 KNASSYLAAKEG
+453 KNARVYLTEKEG
-465 EIIKIA
+465 VLVEIA

-489 GEGKAALTE
+489 GEGKAAITE

-521 AELQYATD
+521 IELQNATD
-529 SASDYDRQIIT
+529 SVSDYDRQIIT
-540 LQKGIA
+540 LQKEVA
-546 ESDHNNTLQQLQSAY
+546 EADHSYTLQQLQAAY

-567 NDGTGKLSIYADAD
+567 NDGTGKLSVYADED

-586 ITAGEGDTVEAG
+586 ITVWEGDTVEAG
-598 DEILKMRGEVSD
+598 DKILKMKGEASD

-629 PEVGEPV
+629 AEAGEPV
-636 SITSGNMTYTG
+636 SITSGDTTYTG

-659 DEGCLYTDEN
+659 DEGCLYIDEN

-675 RTTSGY
+675 QTTSGY
-681 DAPAFYVRMD
+681 DTPAFYVRMN

-698 GNGGSVDFPY
+698 GNGESVDFPY
-708 ISMEDVVVLPAG
+708 ISMEDVIVLPAG

-740 VEEDHLV
+740 MEGDHLV

-759 NGKVVLS
+759 NGKVVLF

>member
-1 MGDYIRT
+1 M
-8 FRWREGDSV
+8 
-17 RKKKI
+17 RKKKS
-22 YAGNSQSVFLVAL
+22 YAGNAQSVIPVVL
-35 TGLVFLLLISGC
+35 TGLFFVMLIGGC
-47 GSKTT
+47 GSKKT
-52 ETIPALEEPA
+52 ETIPDLEEPA
-62 ASNNSYRQ
+62 ASNASYQQ
-70 VTYGDIGTTN
+70 VTYGNIGTTN

-97 NVTVTKV
+97 NVTVTKI
-104 LVEPGDVVEKGDVL
+104 LVEPGDTVEKGDVL
-118 AYADVDEARAS
+118 AYADVDEASAS
-129 LKAKQQELSHENTIY
+129 REAKQQELSHENTVY

-161 QKQQEAAAED
+161 QKQQDTAENNIQEED
-171 NSLEAATEDNT
+171 DMQESATENNT
-182 QEAAAED
+182 QETEAEAED
-189 SSQEAALEN
+189 
-198 GFQKNETENI
+198 I
-208 TSQIAVLR
+208 TSQIAVLQ
-216 ENGRY
+216 ENSRY

-234 GEIAALDDLIADG
+234 EEIAALDALIADG

-260 KNLTVS
+260 KSLTVN
-266 RNAGAGENVAIV
+266 RKAGTGENVAIV

-283 LEIKLKDVTVQNYKY
+283 LAIELKDVTVQNYKY
-298 KDVPEKYMLVAGE
+298 KDVSEKYMLQSGE
-311 SVPVTEREYSTEE
+311 RVPVTEREYSTDE

-329 INSNYPNVVIGRPEG
+329 INNNYPNVLIEKPEG

-350 ELYPIYY
+350 ELYPIYF
-357 EEKKAEHVLLVGT
+357 EEKKAEHVLLVGN
-370 DSLYQEDGETYVYVG
+370 DSLYQEDGETYVYVKA
-385 TGDDTR
+385 GDDTR
-391 EKRKVTVGAADDHNT
+391 EKRKVTAGAADDHNT
-406 QIVDGLAEGEAVY
+406 QIVEGLEEGEAVY
-419 YETTERMPSD
+419 YETMERMPSD

-442 ENHGLKFGRAD
+442 ENHGLKLSRAD
-453 KNASSYLAAKEG
+453 KNARVYLAAKEG
-465 EIIKIA
+465 EIVKIA

-484 YIIDT
+484 YIINI
-489 GEGKAALTE
+489 GEGKAAITE

-510 QKQQA
+510 QKQQT

-521 AELQYATD
+521 IELQNATD
-529 SASDYDRQIIT
+529 SVSDYDRQMIT
-540 LQKGIA
+540 LQKEVA
-546 ESDHNNTLQQLQSAY
+546 EADHSYTLQQLQAAY

-567 NDGTGKLSIYADAD
+567 NDGTGKLSVYADED

-586 ITAGEGDTVEAG
+586 ITVWEGDTVEAG
-598 DEILKMRGEVSD
+598 DEILKMKGEASD

-629 PEVGEPV
+629 AEAGEPV
-636 SITSGNMTYTG
+636 SITSGDTTYTG

-659 DEGCLYTDEN
+659 DEGCLYIDEN

-675 RTTSGY
+675 QTTSGY
-681 DAPAFYVRMD
+681 DTPAFYVRMN

-698 GNGGSVDFPY
+698 GNGESVDFPY
-708 ISMEDVVVLPAG
+708 ISMEDVIVLPAG

-740 VEEDHLV
+740 IEGDHLV

-759 NGKVVLS
+759 NGKVVLF

>member
-1 MGDYIRT
+1 M
-8 FRWREGDSV
+8 
-17 RKKKI
+17 RKKKS
-22 YAGNSQSVFLVAL
+22 YAGNAQSVIPVVL
-35 TGLVFLLLISGC
+35 TGLFFVMLIGGC
-47 GSKTT
+47 GSKKT
-52 ETIPALEEPA
+52 ETIPDLEEPA
-62 ASNNSYRQ
+62 ASNASYQQ

-88 KEYGQAYEA
+88 KEYGQAYKA
-97 NVTVTKV
+97 NVTVTKI
-104 LVEPGDVVEKGDVL
+104 LVEPGDMVEKGDVL
-118 AYADVDEARAS
+118 AYADVDEASAS
-129 LKAKQQELSHENTIY
+129 REAKQQELSHENTVY

-161 QKQQEAAAED
+161 QEAAVVD
-171 NSLEAATEDNT
+171 DT
-182 QEAAAED
+182 QEAITEE
-189 SSQEAALEN
+189 SPQET
-198 GFQKNETENI
+198 GTENI
-208 TSQIAVLR
+208 TSQIAVLQ

-234 GEIAALDDLIADG
+234 EEIAALDDLIADG

-260 KNLTVS
+260 KSLTVS
-266 RNAGAGENVAIV
+266 RNAGTGENVVVV

-298 KDVPEKYMLVAGE
+298 KDVSEKYMLQSGE
-311 SVPVTEREYSTEE
+311 RVPVTEREYSTDE

-329 INSNYPNVVIGRPEG
+329 INNNYPNVLIEKPEG

-350 ELYPIYY
+350 ELYPIYF
-357 EEKKAEHVLLVGT
+357 EEKRAEHVLLVGNN
-370 DSLYQEDGETYVYVG
+370 SLYQEDGENYVYVG

-391 EKRKVTVGAADDHNT
+391 EKRKVTTGVSDDHNT
-406 QIVDGLAEGEAVY
+406 QIVEGLEEGEAVY
-419 YETTERMPSD
+419 YETMERMPSD
-429 YTEYTVERSDFQV
+429 YTEYMVERSDFQV
-442 ENHGLKFGRAD
+442 ENHGLKYGRAD
-453 KNASSYLAAKEG
+453 KNARVYLTEKEG
-465 EIIKIA
+465 VLVEIA

-489 GEGKAALTE
+489 GEGKAAITE

-521 AELQYATD
+521 IELQNATD
-529 SASDYDRQIIT
+529 SVSDYDRQIIT
-540 LQKGIA
+540 LQKEVA
-546 ESDHNNTLQQLQSAY
+546 EADHSYTLQQLQAAY

-567 NDGTGKLSIYADAD
+567 NDGTGKLSVYADED

-586 ITAGEGDTVEAG
+586 ITVWEGDTVEAG
-598 DEILKMRGEVSD
+598 DEILKMKGEASD

-629 PEVGEPV
+629 AEAGEPV
-636 SITSGNMTYTG
+636 SITSGDTTYTG

-659 DEGCLYTDEN
+659 DEGCLYIDEN

-675 RTTSGY
+675 QTTSGY
-681 DAPAFYVRMD
+681 DTPAFYVRMN

-698 GNGGSVDFPY
+698 GNGESVDFPY
-708 ISMEDVVVLPAG
+708 ISMEDVIVLPAG

-740 VEEDHLV
+740 IEGDHLV

-759 NGKVVLS
+759 NGKVVLF

>member
-1 MGDYIRT
+1 M
-8 FRWREGDSV
+8 
-17 RKKKI
+17 RKKKS
-22 YAGNSQSVFLVAL
+22 YAGNAQSVIPVVL
-35 TGLVFLLLISGC
+35 TGLFFVMLIGGC
-47 GSKTT
+47 GSKKT
-52 ETIPALEEPA
+52 ETIPDLEEPA
-62 ASNNSYRQ
+62 ASNASYQQ

-88 KEYGQAYEA
+88 KEYGQAYKA
-97 NVTVTKV
+97 NVTVTKI
-104 LVEPGDVVEKGDVL
+104 LVEPGDMVEKGDVL
-118 AYADVDEARAS
+118 AYADVDEASAS
-129 LKAKQQELSHENTIY
+129 REAKQQELSHENTVY

-161 QKQQEAAAED
+161 QEAAVVD
-171 NSLEAATEDNT
+171 DT
-182 QEAAAED
+182 QEAITEE
-189 SSQEAALEN
+189 SPQET
-198 GFQKNETENI
+198 GTENI
-208 TSQIAVLR
+208 TSQIAVLQ

-234 GEIAALDDLIADG
+234 EEIAALDDLIADG

-260 KNLTVS
+260 KSLTVS
-266 RNAGAGENVAIV
+266 RNAGTGENVVVV

-298 KDVPEKYMLVAGE
+298 KDVLEKYMLQSGE
-311 SVPVTEREYSTEE
+311 RVPVTEREYSTDE

-329 INSNYPNVVIGRPEG
+329 INNNYPNVLIEKPEG

-350 ELYPIYY
+350 ELYPIYF
-357 EEKKAEHVLLVGT
+357 EEKRAEHVLLVGNN
-370 DSLYQEDGETYVYVG
+370 SLYQEDGENYVYVG

-391 EKRKVTVGAADDHNT
+391 EKRKVTTGVSDDHNT
-406 QIVDGLAEGEAVY
+406 QIVEGLEEGEAVY
-419 YETTERMPSD
+419 YETMERMPSD
-429 YTEYTVERSDFQV
+429 YTEYMVERSDFQV
-442 ENHGLKFGRAD
+442 ENHGLKYGRAD
-453 KNASSYLAAKEG
+453 KNARVYLTEKEG
-465 EIIKIA
+465 VLVEIA

-489 GEGKAALTE
+489 GEGKAAITE

-521 AELQYATD
+521 IELQNATD
-529 SASDYDRQIIT
+529 SVSDYDRQIIT
-540 LQKGIA
+540 LQKEVA
-546 ESDHNNTLQQLQSAY
+546 EADHSYTLQQLQAAY

-567 NDGTGKLSIYADAD
+567 NDGTGKLSVYADED

-586 ITAGEGDTVEAG
+586 ITVWEGDTVEAG
-598 DEILKMRGEVSD
+598 DEILKMKGEASD

-629 PEVGEPV
+629 AEAGEPV
-636 SITSGNMTYTG
+636 SITSGDTTYTG

-659 DEGCLYTDEN
+659 DEGCLYIDEN

-675 RTTSGY
+675 QTTSGY
-681 DAPAFYVRMD
+681 DTPAFYVRMN

-698 GNGGSVDFPY
+698 GNGESVDFPY
-708 ISMEDVVVLPAG
+708 ISMEDVIVLPAG

-740 VEEDHLV
+740 IEGDHLV

-759 NGKVVLS
+759 NGKVVLF

>member
-1 MGDYIRT
+1 M
-8 FRWREGDSV
+8 
-17 RKKKI
+17 RKKKS
-22 YAGNSQSVFLVAL
+22 YAGNAQSVIPVVL
-35 TGLVFLLLISGC
+35 TGLFFVMLIGGC
-47 GSKTT
+47 GSKKT
-52 ETIPALEEPA
+52 ETIPDLEEPA
-62 ASNNSYRQ
+62 ASNASYQQ

-88 KEYGQAYEA
+88 KEYGQAYKA
-97 NVTVTKV
+97 NVTVTKI
-104 LVEPGDVVEKGDVL
+104 LVEPGDMVEKGDVL
-118 AYADVDEARAS
+118 AYADVDEASAS
-129 LKAKQQELSHENTIY
+129 REAKQQELSHENTVY

-161 QKQQEAAAED
+161 QEAAVVD
-171 NSLEAATEDNT
+171 DT
-182 QEAAAED
+182 QEAITEE
-189 SSQEAALEN
+189 SPQET
-198 GFQKNETENI
+198 GTENI
-208 TSQIAVLR
+208 TSQIAVLQ

-234 GEIAALDDLIADG
+234 EEIAALDDLIADG

-260 KNLTVS
+260 KSLTVS
-266 RNAGAGENVAIV
+266 RNAGIGENVVVV

-298 KDVPEKYMLVAGE
+298 KDVLEKYMLQSGE
-311 SVPVTEREYSTEE
+311 RVPVTEREYSTDE

-329 INSNYPNVVIGRPEG
+329 INNNYPNVLIEKPEG
-344 VELKAG
+344 VGLKAG
-350 ELYPIYY
+350 ELYPIYF
-357 EEKKAEHVLLVGT
+357 EEKRAEHVLLVGNN
-370 DSLYQEDGETYVYVG
+370 SLYQEDGENYVYVG

-391 EKRKVTVGAADDHNT
+391 EKRKVTTGVSDDHNT
-406 QIVDGLAEGEAVY
+406 QIVEGLEEGEAVY
-419 YETTERMPSD
+419 YETMERMPSD
-429 YTEYTVERSDFQV
+429 YTEYMVERSDFQV
-442 ENHGLKFGRAD
+442 ENHGLKYGRAD
-453 KNASSYLAAKEG
+453 KNARVYLTEKEG
-465 EIIKIA
+465 VLVEIA
-471 VEKDAEVKKGDLL
+471 VEEDAEVKKGDLL

-489 GEGKAALTE
+489 GEGKAAITE

-521 AELQYATD
+521 IELQNATD
-529 SASDYDRQIIT
+529 SVSDYDRQSIT
-540 LQKGIA
+540 LQKEVA
-546 ESDHNNTLQQLQSAY
+546 EADHSYTLQQLQAAY

-567 NDGTGKLSIYADAD
+567 NDGTGKLSVYADEE

-586 ITAGEGDTVEAG
+586 ITVWEGDTVEAG
-598 DEILKMRGEVSD
+598 DEILKMKGEASD

-629 PEVGEPV
+629 AEAGEPV
-636 SITSGNMTYTG
+636 SITSGDTTYTG

-659 DEGCLYTDEN
+659 DEGCLYIDEN

-675 RTTSGY
+675 QTTSGY
-681 DAPAFYVRMD
+681 DTPAFYVRMN

-698 GNGGSVDFPY
+698 GNGESVDFPY
-708 ISMEDVVVLPAG
+708 ISMEDVIVLPAG

-740 VEEDHLV
+740 IEGDHLV

-759 NGKVVLS
+759 NGKVVLI
-766 GIESGDVLARE
+766 GVEAGDILARE

>member
-1 MGDYIRT
+1 M
-8 FRWREGDSV
+8 S
-17 RKKKI
+17 KKKS
-22 YAGNSQSVFLVAL
+22 YAGNAQSVIPVVL
-35 TGLVFLLLISGC
+35 TGLFFVMLIGGC
-47 GSKTT
+47 GSKKT
-52 ETIPALEEPA
+52 ETIPDLEEPA
-62 ASNNSYRQ
+62 ASNASYQQ

-88 KEYGQAYEA
+88 KEYGQAYKA
-97 NVTVTKV
+97 NVTVTKI
-104 LVEPGDVVEKGDVL
+104 LVEPGDTVEKGDVL
-118 AYADVDEARAS
+118 AYADVDEANAS
-129 LKAKQQELSHENTIY
+129 RKAKQQELLHENTVY

-152 LQQDKLANQ
+152 LQQEKLA
-161 QKQQEAAAED
+161 KQQEQQDTAAED
-171 NSLEAATEDNT
+171 NMQESATED
-182 QEAAAED
+182 D
-189 SSQEAALEN
+189 SQEAITEESP
-198 GFQKNETENI
+198 QETENI
-208 TSQIAVLR
+208 TSQIAVLQ
-216 ENGRY
+216 ENSRY

-234 GEIAALDDLIADG
+234 EEIAALDDLIADG

-260 KNLTVS
+260 KSLTVS
-266 RNAGAGENVAIV
+266 RNAGTGENVVVV
-278 ADTED
+278 ADTEN

-298 KDVPEKYMLVAGE
+298 KDVPEKYMLQSGE
-311 SVPVTEREYSTEE
+311 RVPVAEREYSTDE

-329 INSNYPNVVIGRPEG
+329 INNDYPNVLIEKPEG

-350 ELYPIYY
+350 ELYPIYF
-357 EEKKAEHVLLVGT
+357 EEKKAEHVLLVGNN
-370 DSLYQEDGETYVYVG
+370 SLYQEDGENYVYVG

-391 EKRKVTVGAADDHNT
+391 EKRKVTTGVSDDHNT
-406 QIVDGLAEGEAVY
+406 QIVEGLEEGEAVY
-419 YETTERMPSD
+419 YETMERMPSD
-429 YTEYTVERSDFQV
+429 YTEYMVEWSDFQV
-442 ENHGLKFGRAD
+442 ENHGLKYSRAD
-453 KNASSYLAAKEG
+453 KNARVYLTEKEG
-465 EIIKIA
+465 VIVEIA

-489 GEGKAALTE
+489 GEGKAAITE

-510 QKQQA
+510 QKQRA

-521 AELQYATD
+521 TELQNATD

-540 LQKGIA
+540 LQKEIA
-546 ESDHNNTLQQLQSAY
+546 EADHSYTLQQLQAAY

-567 NDGTGKLSIYADAD
+567 NDGTGKVSVYADAD

-586 ITAGEGDTVEAG
+586 ITAWEGDTVEAG
-598 DEILKMRGEVSD
+598 AEILKMKGETSD

-629 PEVGEPV
+629 AEVGEPV
-636 SITSGNMTYTG
+636 SITSGDTTYTG

-675 RTTSGY
+675 QTTSGY
-681 DAPAFYVRMD
+681 DTPAFYVQMK

-698 GNGGSVDFPY
+698 GNGESVDFPY
-708 ISMEDVVVLPAG
+708 ISMEDVIVLPTG

-740 VEEDHLV
+740 IEGDHLV

-759 NGKVVLS
+759 NGKVVLF

>member
-1 MGDYIRT
+1 M
-8 FRWREGDSV
+8 
-17 RKKKI
+17 RKKKS
-22 YAGNSQSVFLVAL
+22 YAGNAQSVIPVVL
-35 TGLVFLLLISGC
+35 TGLFFVMLIGGC
-47 GSKTT
+47 GSKKT
-52 ETIPALEEPA
+52 ETIPDLEEPA
-62 ASNNSYRQ
+62 ASNASYQQ

-97 NVTVTKV
+97 NVMVTKI
-104 LVEPGDVVEKGDVL
+104 LVEPGDMVEKGDVL
-118 AYADVDEARAS
+118 AYADVDEASAS
-129 LKAKQQELSHENTIY
+129 REAKQQELSHENTVY

-152 LQQDKLANQ
+152 LQQNKLANQ
-161 QKQQEAAAED
+161 QEAAVVD
-171 NSLEAATEDNT
+171 DT
-182 QEAAAED
+182 QEAITEE
-189 SSQEAALEN
+189 SPQET
-198 GFQKNETENI
+198 GTENI
-208 TSQIAVLR
+208 TSQIAVLQ
-216 ENGRY
+216 ENSRY

-234 GEIAALDDLIADG
+234 EEIAALDDLIADG

-260 KNLTVS
+260 KSLTVS
-266 RNAGAGENVAIV
+266 RNAGTGENVVVV

-298 KDVPEKYMLVAGE
+298 KDVLEKYMLQSGE
-311 SVPVTEREYSTEE
+311 RVPVTEREYSTDE

-329 INSNYPNVVIGRPEG
+329 INNNYPNVLIEKPEG

-350 ELYPIYY
+350 ELYPIYF
-357 EEKKAEHVLLVGT
+357 EEKRAEHVLLVGNN
-370 DSLYQEDGETYVYVG
+370 SLYQEDGENYVYVG

-391 EKRKVTVGAADDHNT
+391 EKRKVTTGVSDDHNT
-406 QIVDGLAEGEAVY
+406 QIVEGLEEGEAVY
-419 YETTERMPSD
+419 YETMERMPSD
-429 YTEYTVERSDFQV
+429 YTEYMVERSDFQV
-442 ENHGLKFGRAD
+442 ENHGLKYGRAD
-453 KNASSYLAAKEG
+453 KNARVYLAAKEG
-465 EIIKIA
+465 EIVKIA

-484 YIIDT
+484 YIINT
-489 GEGKAALTE
+489 GEGKAAITE

-510 QKQQA
+510 QKQQT

-521 AELQYATD
+521 IELQNATD
-529 SASDYDRQIIT
+529 SVSDYDRQMIT
-540 LQKGIA
+540 LQKEVA
-546 ESDHNNTLQQLQSAY
+546 EADHSYTLQQLQAAY

-567 NDGTGKLSIYADAD
+567 NDGTGKLSVYADED

-586 ITAGEGDTVEAG
+586 ITVWEGDTVEAG
-598 DEILKMRGEVSD
+598 DEILKMKGEASD

-629 PEVGEPV
+629 AEAGEPV
-636 SITSGNMTYTG
+636 SITSGDTTYTG

-659 DEGCLYTDEN
+659 DEGCLYIDEN

-675 RTTSGY
+675 QTTSGY
-681 DAPAFYVRMD
+681 DTPAFYVRMN

-698 GNGGSVDFPY
+698 GNGESVDFPY
-708 ISMEDVVVLPAG
+708 ISMEDVIVLPAG

-740 VEEDHLV
+740 IEGDHLV

-759 NGKVVLS
+759 NGKVVLF

>member
-1 MGDYIRT
+1 M
-8 FRWREGDSV
+8 
-17 RKKKI
+17 RKKKS
-22 YAGNSQSVFLVAL
+22 YAGNAQSVIPVVL
-35 TGLVFLLLISGC
+35 TGLFFVMLIGGC
-47 GSKTT
+47 GSKKT
-52 ETIPALEEPA
+52 ETIPDLEEPA
-62 ASNNSYRQ
+62 ASNASYQQ
-70 VTYGDIGTTN
+70 VTYGDIGTTS

-97 NVTVTKV
+97 NVMVTKI
-104 LVEPGDVVEKGDVL
+104 LVEPGDTVEKGDVL
-118 AYADVDEARAS
+118 AYADVDEASAS
-129 LKAKQQELSHENTIY
+129 RKAKQQELSHENTVY

-161 QKQQEAAAED
+161 QKQQDTAENNIQDAAENNIQEED
-171 NSLEAATEDNT
+171 NMQESATENNT
-182 QEAAAED
+182 QETEAEAED
-189 SSQEAALEN
+189 
-198 GFQKNETENI
+198 I
-208 TSQIAVLR
+208 TSQIAVLQ
-216 ENGRY
+216 ENSRY

-234 GEIAALDDLIADG
+234 EEIAALDALIADG

-260 KNLTVS
+260 KSLTVS
-266 RNAGAGENVAIV
+266 RNAGTGENVVVV

-283 LEIKLKDVTVQNYKY
+283 LAIELKDVTVQNYKY
-298 KDVPEKYMLVAGE
+298 KDVLEKYMLQSGE
-311 SVPVTEREYSTEE
+311 RVPVTEREYSTDE

-329 INSNYPNVVIGRPEG
+329 INNNFRNVLIEKPEG

-350 ELYPIYY
+350 ELYPIYF
-357 EEKKAEHVLLVGT
+357 EEKRAEHVLLVGNN
-370 DSLYQEDGETYVYVG
+370 SLYQEDGENYVYVG

-391 EKRKVTVGAADDHNT
+391 EKRKVTTGVSDDHNT
-406 QIVDGLAEGEAVY
+406 QIVEGLEEGEAVY
-419 YETTERMPSD
+419 YETMERMPSD
-429 YTEYTVERSDFQV
+429 YTEYMVERSDFQV
-442 ENHGLKFGRAD
+442 ENHGLKLSRAD
-453 KNASSYLAAKEG
+453 KNARVYLAAKEG
-465 EIIKIA
+465 EIVKIA

-484 YIIDT
+484 YIINT
-489 GEGKAALTE
+489 GEGKAAITE

-510 QKQQA
+510 QKQQT

-521 AELQYATD
+521 IELQNATD
-529 SASDYDRQIIT
+529 SVSDYDRQMIT
-540 LQKGIA
+540 LQKEVA
-546 ESDHNNTLQQLQSAY
+546 EADHSYTLQQLQAAY

-567 NDGTGKLSIYADAD
+567 NDGTGKLSVYADED

-586 ITAGEGDTVEAG
+586 IIVWEGDTVEAG
-598 DEILKMRGEVSD
+598 DEILKMKGEASD

-629 PEVGEPV
+629 AEAGEPV
-636 SITSGNMTYTG
+636 SITSGDTTYTG

-659 DEGCLYTDEN
+659 DEGCLYIDEN

-675 RTTSGY
+675 QTTSGY
-681 DAPAFYVRMD
+681 DTPAFYVRMN

-698 GNGGSVDFPY
+698 GNGESVDFPY
-708 ISMEDVVVLPAG
+708 ISMEDVIVLPAG

-740 VEEDHLV
+740 IEGDHLV

-759 NGKVVLS
+759 NGKVVLF

>member
-1 MGDYIRT
+1 M
-8 FRWREGDSV
+8 S
-17 RKKKI
+17 KKKS
-22 YAGNSQSVFLVAL
+22 YAGNAQSVIPVVL
-35 TGLVFLLLISGC
+35 TGLFFVMLIGGC
-47 GSKTT
+47 GSKKT
-52 ETIPALEEPA
+52 ETIPDLEEPA
-62 ASNNSYRQ
+62 ASNASYQQ

-88 KEYGQAYEA
+88 KEYGQAYKA
-97 NVTVTKV
+97 NVTVTKI
-104 LVEPGDVVEKGDVL
+104 LVEPGDTVEKGDVL
-118 AYADVDEARAS
+118 AYADVDEANAS
-129 LKAKQQELSHENTIY
+129 RKAKQQELLHENTVY

-152 LQQDKLANQ
+152 LQQEKLA
-161 QKQQEAAAED
+161 KQQEQQDTAAED
-171 NSLEAATEDNT
+171 NMQESATED
-182 QEAAAED
+182 D
-189 SSQEAALEN
+189 SQEAITEESP
-198 GFQKNETENI
+198 QETENI
-208 TSQIAVLR
+208 TSQIAVLQ
-216 ENGRY
+216 ENSRY

-234 GEIAALDDLIADG
+234 EEIAALDDLIADG
-247 TLKANHSGEVVYT
+247 TMKANHSGEVVYT
-260 KNLTVS
+260 KSLTVG
-266 RNAGAGENVAIV
+266 RNAGTGENVVVV

-298 KDVPEKYMLVAGE
+298 KDVPEKYMLQSGE
-311 SVPVTEREYSTEE
+311 RVPVTEREYSTDE

-329 INSNYPNVVIGRPEG
+329 INNDYPNVLIEKPEG

-350 ELYPIYY
+350 ELYPIYF
-357 EEKKAEHVLLVGT
+357 EEKKAEHVLLVGNN
-370 DSLYQEDGETYVYVG
+370 SLYQEDGENYVYVG

-391 EKRKVTVGAADDHNT
+391 EKRKVTTGVSADHNT
-406 QIVDGLAEGEAVY
+406 QIIEGLEEGEAVY
-419 YETTERMPSD
+419 YETMERMPSD

-442 ENHGLKFGRAD
+442 ENHGLKYSRAD
-453 KNASSYLAAKEG
+453 KNARVYLTEKEG
-465 EIIKIA
+465 VIVEIA

-489 GEGKAALTE
+489 GEGKAAITE

-521 AELQYATD
+521 TELQNATD
-529 SASDYDRQIIT
+529 SASDYDRQLIT
-540 LQKGIA
+540 LQKEIA
-546 ESDHNNTLQQLQSAY
+546 EADHSYTLQQLQAAY
-561 DTLSRG
+561 DALSRG
-567 NDGTGKLSIYADAD
+567 NDGTGKVFVYADAD

-586 ITAGEGDTVEAG
+586 ITAWEGDTVEAG
-598 DEILKMRGEVSD
+598 AEILKMKGETSD

-629 PEVGEPV
+629 AEVGEPV
-636 SITSGNMTYTG
+636 SITSGDTTYTG

-675 RTTSGY
+675 QTTSGY
-681 DAPAFYVRMD
+681 DTPAFYVRMD
-691 DEIVDDM
+691 DEIVEDM
-698 GNGGSVDFPY
+698 GKGGSVDFPY

-740 VEEDHLV
+740 VEEDHLM

-759 NGKVVLS
+759 NGKVVLL
-766 GIESGDVLARE
+766 GIEAGDVLARE

>member
-1 MGDYIRT
+1 M
-8 FRWREGDSV
+8 
-17 RKKKI
+17 RKKKS
-22 YAGNSQSVFLVAL
+22 YAGNSQSVIPVVL
-35 TGLVFLLLISGC
+35 TGLFFVMLIGGC
-47 GSKTT
+47 GSKKT
-52 ETIPALEEPA
+52 ETIPDLEEPA
-62 ASNNSYRQ
+62 ASNASYQQ

-88 KEYGQAYEA
+88 KEYGQAYKA
-97 NVTVTKV
+97 NVTVTKI
-104 LVEPGDVVEKGDVL
+104 LVEPGDMVEKGDVL
-118 AYADVDEARAS
+118 AYADVDEASAS
-129 LKAKQQELSHENTIY
+129 REAKQQELSHENTVY

-161 QKQQEAAAED
+161 QEATVVD
-171 NSLEAATEDNT
+171 DT
-182 QEAAAED
+182 QEAITEE
-189 SSQEAALEN
+189 SPQET
-198 GFQKNETENI
+198 ETENI
-208 TSQIAVLR
+208 TSQIAVLQ
-216 ENGRY
+216 ENSRY

-234 GEIAALDDLIADG
+234 EEIAALDDLIADG

-260 KNLTVS
+260 KSLTVS
-266 RNAGAGENVAIV
+266 RNAGTEENVVVV

-298 KDVPEKYMLVAGE
+298 KDVPEKYMLQSGE
-311 SVPVTEREYSTEE
+311 RVPVTEREYSTDE

-329 INSNYPNVVIGRPEG
+329 INNNYPNVLIEKPEG

-350 ELYPIYY
+350 ELYPIYF
-357 EEKKAEHVLLVGT
+357 EEKKAEHVLLVGN
-370 DSLYQEDGETYVYVG
+370 DSLYQEDGETYVYVKA
-385 TGDDTR
+385 GDDTR
-391 EKRKVTVGAADDHNT
+391 EKRKVTAGAADDHNT
-406 QIVDGLAEGEAVY
+406 QITDGLAEGEAVY

-442 ENHGLKFGRAD
+442 ENHGLKLSRAD
-453 KNASSYLAAKEG
+453 KNARVYLAAKEG
-465 EIIKIA
+465 EIVKIA

-484 YIIDT
+484 YIINT
-489 GEGKAALTE
+489 GEGKAAITE
-498 AANAIETENTTY
+498 AANAIETENTSY

-521 AELQYATD
+521 AELENGLD
-529 SASDYDRQIIT
+529 SASDYDRQMIT
-540 LQKGIA
+540 LQKEIA
-546 ESDHNNTLQQLQSAY
+546 EADHNQTLQQLQAAY

-567 NDGTGKLSIYADAD
+567 NDGTGKLSVYADAD

-586 ITAGEGDTVEAG
+586 ITAWEGDTVEAG
-598 DEILKMRGEVSD
+598 EEILKMKGETSD

-629 PEVGEPV
+629 AEVGEPV
-636 SITSGNMTYTG
+636 SITSGDTTYTG

-659 DEGCLYTDEN
+659 DEGCIYTDED
-669 GAHYTF
+669 GVHYTF
-675 RTTSGY
+675 QTTSGY

-691 DEIVDDM
+691 DEITDDM
-698 GNGGSVDFPY
+698 GKGGSVDFPY

-720 MIYEEKDAMHPDKVS
+720 MIYEEKDAMNPKKVS

-740 VEEDHLV
+740 VEEGHLV

-759 NGKVVLS
+759 NGKVVLT
-766 GIESGDVLARE
+766 GVEAGDVLARE

>member
-1 MGDYIRT
+1 M
-8 FRWREGDSV
+8 S
-17 RKKKI
+17 KKKS
-22 YAGNSQSVFLVAL
+22 YAGNAQSVIPVVL
-35 TGLVFLLLISGC
+35 TGLFFVMLIGGC
-47 GSKTT
+47 GSKKT
-52 ETIPALEEPA
+52 ETIPDLEEPA
-62 ASNNSYRQ
+62 ASNASYQQ

-88 KEYGQAYEA
+88 KEYGQAYKA
-97 NVTVTKV
+97 NVTVTKI
-104 LVEPGDVVEKGDVL
+104 LVEPGDTVEKGDVL
-118 AYADVDEARAS
+118 AYADVDEANAS
-129 LKAKQQELSHENTIY
+129 RKAKQQELLHENTVY

-152 LQQDKLANQ
+152 LQQEKLA
-161 QKQQEAAAED
+161 KQQEQQDTAAED
-171 NSLEAATEDNT
+171 NMQESATED
-182 QEAAAED
+182 D
-189 SSQEAALEN
+189 SQEAITEESP
-198 GFQKNETENI
+198 QETENI
-208 TSQIAVLR
+208 TSQIAVLQ
-216 ENGRY
+216 ENSRY

-234 GEIAALDDLIADG
+234 EEIAALDDLIADG
-247 TLKANHSGEVVYT
+247 TMKANHSGEVVYT
-260 KNLTVS
+260 KSLTVG
-266 RNAGAGENVAIV
+266 RNAGTGENVVVV

-298 KDVPEKYMLVAGE
+298 KDVPEKYMLQSGE
-311 SVPVTEREYSTEE
+311 RVPVTEREYSTDE

-329 INSNYPNVVIGRPEG
+329 INNDYPNVLIEKPEG

-350 ELYPIYY
+350 ELYPIYF
-357 EEKKAEHVLLVGT
+357 EEKKAEHVLLVGNN
-370 DSLYQEDGETYVYVG
+370 SLYQEDGENYVYVG

-391 EKRKVTVGAADDHNT
+391 EKRKVTTGVSADHNT
-406 QIVDGLAEGEAVY
+406 QIIEGLEEGEAVY
-419 YETTERMPSD
+419 YETMERMPSD

-442 ENHGLKFGRAD
+442 ENHGLKYSRAD
-453 KNASSYLAAKEG
+453 KNARVYLTEKEG
-465 EIIKIA
+465 VIVEIA

-489 GEGKAALTE
+489 GEGKAAITE

-521 AELQYATD
+521 TELQNATD
-529 SASDYDRQIIT
+529 SASDYDRQLIT
-540 LQKGIA
+540 LQKEIA
-546 ESDHNNTLQQLQSAY
+546 EADHSYTLQQLQAAY
-561 DTLSRG
+561 DALSRG
-567 NDGTGKLSIYADAD
+567 NDGTGKVFVYADAD

-586 ITAGEGDTVEAG
+586 ITAWEGDTVEAG
-598 DEILKMRGEVSD
+598 AEILKMKGETSD

-629 PEVGEPV
+629 AEVGEPV
-636 SITSGNMTYTG
+636 SITSGDTTYTG

-675 RTTSGY
+675 QTTSGY
-681 DAPAFYVRMD
+681 DTPAFYVRMK

-698 GNGGSVDFPY
+698 GNGESVDFPY
-708 ISMEDVVVLPAG
+708 ISMEDVIVLPAG

-740 VEEDHLV
+740 IEGDHLV

-759 NGKVVLS
+759 NGKVVLL
-766 GIESGDVLARE
+766 GIEAGDVLARE

>member
-1 MGDYIRT
+1 M
-8 FRWREGDSV
+8 
-17 RKKKI
+17 RKKKS
-22 YAGNSQSVFLVAL
+22 YAGNAQSVIPVVL
-35 TGLVFLLLISGC
+35 TGLFFVMLIGGC
-47 GSKTT
+47 GSKKT
-52 ETIPALEEPA
+52 ETIPDLEEPA
-62 ASNNSYRQ
+62 ASNASYQQ
-70 VTYGDIGTTN
+70 VTYGNIGTTN

-97 NVTVTKV
+97 NVTVTKI
-104 LVEPGDVVEKGDVL
+104 LVEPGDTVEKGDVL
-118 AYADVDEARAS
+118 AYADVDEASAS
-129 LKAKQQELSHENTIY
+129 RKAKQQELSHENTVY

-161 QKQQEAAAED
+161 QKQQDTAENNIKDAAENNIQEED
-171 NSLEAATEDNT
+171 DMQKSATENNT
-182 QEAAAED
+182 QETEAEAED
-189 SSQEAALEN
+189 
-198 GFQKNETENI
+198 I
-208 TSQIAVLR
+208 TSQIAVLQ
-216 ENGRY
+216 ENSRY

-234 GEIAALDDLIADG
+234 EEIAALDALIADG

-260 KNLTVS
+260 KSLTVN
-266 RNAGAGENVAIV
+266 RKAGAGENVAIV

-283 LEIKLKDVTVQNYKY
+283 LAIELKDVTVQNYKY
-298 KDVPEKYMLVAGE
+298 KDVSEKYMLQSGE
-311 SVPVTEREYSTEE
+311 RVLVTEREYSTDE

-329 INSNYPNVVIGRPEG
+329 INNNYPNVLIEKPEG

-350 ELYPIYY
+350 ELYPIYF
-357 EEKKAEHVLLVGT
+357 EEKKAEHVLLVGN
-370 DSLYQEDGETYVYVG
+370 DSLYQEDGETYVYVKA
-385 TGDDTR
+385 GDDTR
-391 EKRKVTVGAADDHNT
+391 EKRKVTAGAADDHNT
-406 QIVDGLAEGEAVY
+406 QITDGLAEGEAVY

-442 ENHGLKFGRAD
+442 ENHGLKYGRAD
-453 KNASSYLAAKEG
+453 KNARVYLAAKEG
-465 EIIKIA
+465 EIVKIA

-484 YIIDT
+484 YIINT
-489 GEGKAALTE
+489 GEGKAAITE

-510 QKQQA
+510 QKQQT

-521 AELQYATD
+521 IELQNATD
-529 SASDYDRQIIT
+529 SVSDYDRQMIT
-540 LQKGIA
+540 LQKEVA
-546 ESDHNNTLQQLQSAY
+546 EADHSYTLQQLQAAY

-567 NDGTGKLSIYADAD
+567 NDGTGKLSVYADED

-586 ITAGEGDTVEAG
+586 ITVWEGDTVEAG
-598 DEILKMRGEVSD
+598 DEILKMKGEASD

-629 PEVGEPV
+629 AEAGEPV
-636 SITSGNMTYTG
+636 SITSGDTTYTG

-659 DEGCLYTDEN
+659 DEGCLYIDEN

-675 RTTSGY
+675 QTTSGY
-681 DAPAFYVRMD
+681 DTPAFYVRMN

-698 GNGGSVDFPY
+698 GNGESVDFPY
-708 ISMEDVVVLPAG
+708 ISMEDVIVLPAG

-740 VEEDHLV
+740 IEGDHLV

-759 NGKVVLS
+759 NGKVVLF

>member
-1 MGDYIRT
+1 M
-8 FRWREGDSV
+8 
-17 RKKKI
+17 RKKKS
-22 YAGNSQSVFLVAL
+22 YAGKSQSMFLVVL
-35 TGLVFLLLISGC
+35 TGLLFAMLIGGC
-47 GSKTT
+47 GSKKT
-52 ETIPALEEPA
+52 ETIPDLEEPA
-62 ASNNSYRQ
+62 ASNASYQQ

-97 NVTVTKV
+97 NVTVTKI
-104 LVEPGDVVEKGDVL
+104 LVEPGDTVEKGDVL
-118 AYADVDEARAS
+118 AYADVDEASAS
-129 LKAKQQELSHENTIY
+129 RKAKQQELSHENTVY

-161 QKQQEAAAED
+161 QEAAVVD
-171 NSLEAATEDNT
+171 DT
-182 QEAAAED
+182 QEAITEE
-189 SSQEAALEN
+189 SPQET
-198 GFQKNETENI
+198 GTENI
-208 TSQIAVLR
+208 TFQIAVLQ

-234 GEIAALDDLIADG
+234 EEIAALDALIADG

-260 KNLTVS
+260 KSLTVN
-266 RNAGAGENVAIV
+266 RKAGAGENVAIV

-283 LEIKLKDVTVQNYKY
+283 LAIELKDVTVQNYKY
-298 KDVPEKYMLVAGE
+298 KDVSEKYMLQSGE
-311 SVPVTEREYSTEE
+311 RVPVTEREYSTDE

-329 INSNYPNVVIGRPEG
+329 INNNYPNVLIEKPEG

-350 ELYPIYY
+350 ELYPIYF
-357 EEKKAEHVLLVGT
+357 EEKRAEHVLLVGN
-370 DSLYQEDGETYVYVG
+370 DSLYQEDGETYVYVKA
-385 TGDDTR
+385 GDDTR
-391 EKRKVTVGAADDHNT
+391 EKRKVTAGAADDHNT
-406 QIVDGLAEGEAVY
+406 QITDGLAEGEAVY

-442 ENHGLKFGRAD
+442 ENHGLKLSRAD
-453 KNASSYLAAKEG
+453 KNARVYLAAKEG
-465 EIIKIA
+465 EIVKIA

-484 YIIDT
+484 YIINT
-489 GEGKAALTE
+489 GEGKAAITE

-510 QKQQA
+510 QKQQT

-521 AELQYATD
+521 IELQNATD
-529 SASDYDRQIIT
+529 SVSDYDRQMIT
-540 LQKGIA
+540 LQKEVA
-546 ESDHNNTLQQLQSAY
+546 EADHSYTLQQLQAAY

-567 NDGTGKLSIYADAD
+567 NDGTGKLSVYADAD

-586 ITAGEGDTVEAG
+586 ITAWEGDTVEAG
-598 DEILKMRGEVSD
+598 EEILKMKGETSD

-629 PEVGEPV
+629 AEVGEPV
-636 SITSGNMTYTG
+636 SITSGDTTYTG

-659 DEGCLYTDEN
+659 DEGCIYTDED
-669 GAHYTF
+669 GVHYTF
-675 RTTSGY
+675 QTTSGY

-691 DEIVDDM
+691 DEITDDM
-698 GNGGSVDFPY
+698 GKGGSVDFPY

-720 MIYEEKDAMHPDKVS
+720 MIYEEKDAMNPKKVS

-740 VEEDHLV
+740 VEEGHLV

-759 NGKVVLS
+759 NGKVVLT
-766 GIESGDVLARE
+766 GVEAGDVLARE

>member
-1 MGDYIRT
+1 M
-8 FRWREGDSV
+8 
-17 RKKKI
+17 RKKKS
-22 YAGNSQSVFLVAL
+22 YAGNAQSVIPVVL
-35 TGLVFLLLISGC
+35 TGLFFVMLIGGC
-47 GSKTT
+47 GSKKT
-52 ETIPALEEPA
+52 ETIPDLEEPA
-62 ASNNSYRQ
+62 ASNASYQQ
-70 VTYGDIGTTN
+70 VTYGDIGTTS

-97 NVTVTKV
+97 NVMVTKI
-104 LVEPGDVVEKGDVL
+104 LVEPGDMVEKGDVL
-118 AYADVDEARAS
+118 AYADVDEASAS
-129 LKAKQQELSHENTIY
+129 REAKQQELSHENTVY

-152 LQQDKLANQ
+152 LQQNKLANQ
-161 QKQQEAAAED
+161 QEAAVVD
-171 NSLEAATEDNT
+171 DT
-182 QEAAAED
+182 QEAITEE
-189 SSQEAALEN
+189 SPQET
-198 GFQKNETENI
+198 GTENI
-208 TSQIAVLR
+208 TSQIAVLQ

-234 GEIAALDDLIADG
+234 EEIAALDDLIADG

-260 KNLTVS
+260 KSLTVS
-266 RNAGAGENVAIV
+266 RNAGTGENVVVV

-298 KDVPEKYMLVAGE
+298 KDVLEKYMLQSGE
-311 SVPVTEREYSTEE
+311 RVPVTEREYSTDE

-329 INSNYPNVVIGRPEG
+329 INNNYPNVLIEKPEG

-350 ELYPIYY
+350 ELYPIYF
-357 EEKKAEHVLLVGT
+357 EEKRAEHVLLVGNN
-370 DSLYQEDGETYVYVG
+370 SLYQEDGENYVYVG

-391 EKRKVTVGAADDHNT
+391 EKRKVTTGVSDDHNT
-406 QIVDGLAEGEAVY
+406 QIVEGLEEGEAVY
-419 YETTERMPSD
+419 YETMERMPSD
-429 YTEYTVERSDFQV
+429 YTEYMVERSDFQV
-442 ENHGLKFGRAD
+442 ENHGLKYGRAD
-453 KNASSYLAAKEG
+453 KNARVYLTEKEG
-465 EIIKIA
+465 VLVEIA

-489 GEGKAALTE
+489 GEGKAAITE

-521 AELQYATD
+521 IELQNATD
-529 SASDYDRQIIT
+529 SVSDYDRQIIT
-540 LQKGIA
+540 LQKEVA
-546 ESDHNNTLQQLQSAY
+546 EADHSYTLQQLQAAY

-567 NDGTGKLSIYADAD
+567 NDGTGKLSVYADED

-586 ITAGEGDTVEAG
+586 ITVWEGDTVEAG
-598 DEILKMRGEVSD
+598 DEILKMKGEASD

-629 PEVGEPV
+629 AEAGEPV
-636 SITSGNMTYTG
+636 SITSGDTTYTG

-659 DEGCLYTDEN
+659 DEGCLYIDEN

-675 RTTSGY
+675 QTTSGY
-681 DAPAFYVRMD
+681 DTPAFYVRMN

-698 GNGGSVDFPY
+698 GNGESVDFPY
-708 ISMEDVVVLPAG
+708 ISMEDVIVLPAG

-740 VEEDHLV
+740 IEGDHLV

-759 NGKVVLS
+759 NGKVVLF

>member
-1 MGDYIRT
+1 M
-8 FRWREGDSV
+8 
-17 RKKKI
+17 RKKKS
-22 YAGNSQSVFLVAL
+22 YAGNAQSVIPVVL
-35 TGLVFLLLISGC
+35 TGLFFVMLIGGC
-47 GSKTT
+47 GSKKT
-52 ETIPALEEPA
+52 ETIPDLEEPA
-62 ASNNSYRQ
+62 ASNASYQQ
-70 VTYGDIGTTN
+70 VTYGNIGTTN

-97 NVTVTKV
+97 NVTVTKI
-104 LVEPGDVVEKGDVL
+104 LVEPGDTVEKGDVL
-118 AYADVDEARAS
+118 AYADVDEASAS
-129 LKAKQQELSHENTIY
+129 RKAKQQELSHENTVY

-161 QKQQEAAAED
+161 QKQQDTAENNIQDAAENNIQEED
-171 NSLEAATEDNT
+171 DMQESATENNT
-182 QEAAAED
+182 QETEAEAEAED
-189 SSQEAALEN
+189 
-198 GFQKNETENI
+198 I
-208 TSQIAVLR
+208 TSQIAVLQ
-216 ENGRY
+216 ENSRY

-234 GEIAALDDLIADG
+234 EEIATLDALIADG

-260 KNLTVS
+260 KSLTVN
-266 RNAGAGENVAIV
+266 RKAGAGENVAIV

-283 LEIKLKDVTVQNYKY
+283 LAIELKDVTVQNYKY
-298 KDVPEKYMLVAGE
+298 KDVSEKYMLQSGE
-311 SVPVTEREYSTEE
+311 RVPVTEREYSTDE

-329 INSNYPNVVIGRPEG
+329 INNNYPNVLIEKPEG

-350 ELYPIYY
+350 ELYPIYF
-357 EEKKAEHVLLVGT
+357 EEKKAEHVLLVGN
-370 DSLYQEDGETYVYVG
+370 DSLYQEDGETYVYVKA
-385 TGDDTR
+385 GDDTR
-391 EKRKVTVGAADDHNT
+391 EKRKVTAGAADDHNT
-406 QIVDGLAEGEAVY
+406 QITDGLAEGEAVY

-442 ENHGLKFGRAD
+442 ENHGLKLSRAD
-453 KNASSYLAAKEG
+453 KNARVYLAAKEG
-465 EIIKIA
+465 EIVKIA

-484 YIIDT
+484 YIINT
-489 GEGKAALTE
+489 GEGKAAITE
-498 AANAIETENTTY
+498 AANAIETENTSY

-521 AELQYATD
+521 AELENGLD
-529 SASDYDRQIIT
+529 SASDYDRQMIT
-540 LQKGIA
+540 LQKEIA
-546 ESDHNNTLQQLQSAY
+546 EADHNQTLQQLQAAY

-567 NDGTGKLSIYADAD
+567 NDGTGKLSVYADAD

-586 ITAGEGDTVEAG
+586 ITAWEGDTVEAG
-598 DEILKMRGEVSD
+598 DEILKMKGEASD

-629 PEVGEPV
+629 AEAGEPV
-636 SITSGNMTYTG
+636 SITSGDTTYTG

-659 DEGCLYTDEN
+659 DEGCLYIDEN

-675 RTTSGY
+675 QTTSGY
-681 DAPAFYVRMD
+681 DTPAFYVRMK

-698 GNGGSVDFPY
+698 GNGESVDFPY
-708 ISMEDVVVLPAG
+708 ISMEDVIVLPAG

-740 VEEDHLV
+740 IEGDHLV

-759 NGKVVLS
+759 NGKVVLF